1 MIKIVIMSTKFKP
14 LLLLLIVFL
23 LIPACSD
30 GETSS
35 PNLVEI
41 SSEDDDEEES
51 EDEEFENNEEE
62 AEDEEREF
70 EYIAPVLPVLPDPP
84 ISSSEWNQVNGPF
97 GGTITS
103 IFKSPDGYWVTT
115 TDNSGLSDSN
125 LYLVDNKEFTWEL
138 KKTISGNMG
147 GVVVD
152 ASNSN
157 QIAFYTEATSNSD
170 SGVFISKDGGE
181 TWDETE
187 VGGGQYS
194 AIAIGSQNTS
204 TLYVAGRYFPNGEDC
219 EDEEGEDDCTPEKNS
234 AIFISNDFGTSWIK
248 SSSIPKGVFQEIE
261 LEEGQELEE
270 EDIDK
275 VRVLYVS
282 PSDDDLIFV
291 GTSNLLVKSGD
302 RGSSWK
308 TLSNTFHRSDIKGL
322 AIHPNNPNIIYV
334 RIGLYTFS
342 DCSDVDNDD
351 PDYEESVSKYC
362 PGIYKSTDGGE
373 SWKLLDEVTGD
384 PSEGGVYINEY
395 NDSEIYSVFGRET
408 FVSKDAGMSSD
419 VFLDT
424 KEHPI
429 IPDVGVEII
438 TFGESEAEVFM
449 AGLQGVYRT
458 YDNGRTWIET
468 NTGFVGSEVV
478 DIVTALDGTMYAT
491 TYNLGIF
498 KSIDG
503 GKNWGFASFGIK
515 NWYGMQLA
523 THPENPDTIF
533 TTTNGGVYKSTNAGE
548 SWKLIGGS
556 DLCDDEDV
564 GGNCHYHGI
573 IVEKE
578 APFKVLV
585 GSGGDQYAKEGVG
598 LTGSENSGD
607 TWKASDNG
615 FVRDVHVSKLIID
628 PNNNNIFYA
637 TTQGATEYTD
647 KVGDGAGVFKST
659 DRGNNW
665 TQINNGLDSLETNVL
680 IVDPNDSETLYLGT
694 DDDGVYKSI
703 NGGDSWK
710 KLNVSSLSK
719 SFGVGDIVVDP
730 QNSDNI
736 YIGTVDYFRLS
747 ENRGVLGDF
756 GIYKS
761 TDGGTTWEEFN
772 SGLKHL
778 GVFSLE
784 ISEENRILYAGTR
797 AGGVYWIS
805 LDD

>member
-1 MIKIVIMSTKFKP
+1 MIKNSNKLI
-14 LLLLLIVFL
+14 LLILFFL
-23 LIPACSD
+23 IVSACSSND
-30 GETSS
+30 SS
-35 PNLVEI
+35 GPELIEI
-41 SSEDDDEEES
+41 SSDEEGEEENDNEEG
-51 EDEEFENNEEE
+51 EDENDNEEGEEENDNEE
-62 AEDEEREF
+62 ALNFIPPE
-70 EYIAPVLPVLPDPP
+70 LPDLPDPAL
-84 ISSSEWNQVNGPF
+84 SSSRWNQVNGPF

-103 IFKSPDGYWVTT
+103 IFKSSDGYWVTT

-194 AIAIGSQNTS
+194 AIAIGTQNTS
-204 TLYVAGRYFPNGEDC
+204 TLYVAGRIFPNGEDC

-234 AIFISNDFGTSWIK
+234 AIFISNNFGTSWIK
-248 SSSIPKGVFQEIE
+248 SSSIPKGIFEEIE
-261 LEEGQELEE
+261 LEEGRELEE

-275 VRVLYVS
+275 VTVLYVS
-282 PSDDDLIFV
+282 PSDDDHIFV
-291 GTSNLLVKSGD
+291 GTSNLLLKSTD
-302 RGSSWK
+302 RGETWRS
-308 TLSNTFHRSDIKGL
+308 LSDTFHRSDIKGL
-322 AIHPNNPNIIYV
+322 AIHPNNPDIIYA
-334 RIGLYTFS
+334 RIGIYTFS

-362 PGIYKSTDGGE
+362 PGVYKSTDGGE
-373 SWKLLDEVTGD
+373 NWKLLEEATGD

-395 NDSEIYSVFGRET
+395 NDSEIYSVFSRET
-408 FVSKDAGMSSD
+408 FVSKDAGLSSD
-419 VFLDT
+419 EFLNT

-438 TFGESEAEVFM
+438 TFGESESEVFM

-458 YDNGRTWIET
+458 YDNGQTWIET

-515 NWYGMQLA
+515 SWYGMQLA
-523 THPENPDTIF
+523 THPEDADTVF
-533 TTTNGGVYKSTNAGE
+533 TTTSGGVYKSTNAGE
-548 SWKLIGGS
+548 SWRVIGGS
-556 DLCDDEDV
+556 DLCDDEEA

-573 IVEKE
+573 IIEKE

-585 GSGGDQYAKEGVG
+585 GSGGDQYSKKDVG
-598 LTGSENSGD
+598 LTGSEDNGES
-607 TWKASDNG
+607 WRKSDDG

-628 PNNNNIFYA
+628 PNNNNVFYA

-647 KVGDGAGVFKST
+647 KVGDGAGVFKSN
-659 DRGNNW
+659 DRGNSW
-665 TQINNGLDSLETNVL
+665 TQINNGLDSLETNIL
-680 IVDPNDSETLYLGT
+680 TVDPNDSETLYLGT
-694 DDDGVYKSI
+694 DDDGVYKSTD
-703 NGGDSWK
+703 GGESWK
-710 KLNVSSLSK
+710 KLTVSSLSK
-719 SFGVGDIVVDP
+719 SFGVGDIIVDP
-730 QNSDNI
+730 QNSNNI

-747 ENRGVLGDF
+747 ESRGVLGDF
-756 GIYKS
+756 GVYKS
-761 TDGGTTWEEFN
+761 TDGGATWEEFN
-772 SGLKHL
+772 VGLNHL

-784 ISEENRILYAGTR
+784 LSEENRILYAGTR

-805 LDD
+805 LDN

>member
-1 MIKIVIMSTKFKP
+1 MIENSKK
-14 LLLLLIVFL
+14 LIVFILFL
-23 LIPACSD
+23 LILSGCSSD
-30 GETSS
+30 DSS
-35 PNLVEI
+35 GPTLVEI
-41 SSEDDDEEES
+41 SSDEEDMDYEEEDGDEEEDS
-51 EDEEFENNEEE
+51 DEEEN
-62 AEDEEREF
+62 DDIDITEF
-70 EYIAPVLPVLPDPP
+70 IPPELPDLPDPVL
-84 ISSSEWNQVNGPF
+84 SSTKWNQVNGPF

-103 IFKSPDGYWVTT
+103 IFKSSDGYWVTT

-125 LYLVDNKEFTWEL
+125 LYLVDSKTFVWEL

-147 GVVVD
+147 GVVVN

-170 SGVFISKDGGE
+170 SGVFVSKDGGK
-181 TWDETE
+181 TWDEAKID
-187 VGGGQYS
+187 GSQYS
-194 AIAIGSQNTS
+194 AITIGSQNTS
-204 TLYVAGRYFPNGEDC
+204 TLYVAGRHFPYGEDC
-219 EDEEGEDDCTPEKNS
+219 EDEEDEDDCTPEKNS

-248 SSSIPKGVFQEIE
+248 SSSIPKGVFKEIE

-275 VRVLYVS
+275 VTVLYVS
-282 PSDDDLIFV
+282 PSDDDQIFV
-291 GTSNLLVKSGD
+291 GTSNLLLKSND
-302 RGSSWK
+302 RGSSWES
-308 TLSNTFHRSDIKGL
+308 LSDTFHRSDIKGL
-322 AIHPNNPNIIYV
+322 AIHPNNPNIIYA

-351 PDYEESVSKYC
+351 ADYEESVSKYC

-373 SWKLLDEVTGD
+373 SWKLLEEVTGD

-408 FVSKDAGMSSD
+408 FVSKDGGISSD

-438 TFGESEAEVFM
+438 TFGESESEVFM

-458 YDNGRTWIET
+458 YDNGKTWIES

-478 DIVTALDGTMYAT
+478 DLVTSLDGTMYAT

-498 KSIDG
+498 KSTDG
-503 GKNWGFASFGIK
+503 GKNWVFASFGIK

-523 THPENPDTIF
+523 THPEDADTLF
-533 TTTNGGVYKSTNAGE
+533 TTTNGGVYKSTNAGK
-548 SWKLIGGS
+548 SWELIGGS
-556 DLCDDEDV
+556 DLCDDEDA

-573 IVEKE
+573 VVEKE

-598 LTGSENSGD
+598 LTGSEDNGESWRNSD
-607 TWKASDNG
+607 DG
-615 FVRDVHVSKLIID
+615 FVRDVHVSKLVID

-637 TTQGATEYTD
+637 TTQGETEYTD

-665 TQINNGLDSLETNVL
+665 TQINNGLNSLETNVL
-680 IVDPNDSETLYLGT
+680 AVDPNDSDVLYLGT
-694 DDDGVYKSI
+694 DDDGIYKSI
-703 NGGDSWK
+703 NGGENWK
-710 KLNVSSLSK
+710 KLIPTA
-719 SFGVGDIVVDP
+719 SFGVGDIIVDP
-730 QNSDNI
+730 QNSNNV
-736 YIGTVDYFRLS
+736 YMGTVDYFRLS
-747 ENRGVLGDF
+747 ESRGVLGDF
-756 GIYKS
+756 GVYKS

-772 SGLKHL
+772 SGLNHL

-784 ISEENRILYAGTR
+784 LSEENRILYAGTR
-797 AGGVYWIS
+797 AGGVYWIN
-805 LDD
+805 LDG

>member
-1 MIKIVIMSTKFKP
+1 MIENSKK
-14 LLLLLIVFL
+14 LIVFILFL
-23 LIPACSD
+23 LILSGCSSD
-30 GETSS
+30 DSS
-35 PNLVEI
+35 GPTVVEI
-41 SSEDDDEEES
+41 SSDEEDVDYEEEDSDEEEN
-51 EDEEFENNEEE
+51 DDMDITEFIPPELPDL
-62 AEDEEREF
+62 AD
-70 EYIAPVLPVLPDPP
+70 PVL
-84 ISSSEWNQVNGPF
+84 SSSKWSQVNGPF

-103 IFKSPDGYWVTT
+103 IFKSSDGYWVTT

-125 LYLVDNKEFTWEL
+125 LYLVNSKTFIWEL

-147 GVVVD
+147 GVVVN

-170 SGVFISKDGGE
+170 SGVFVSKDGGK
-181 TWDETE
+181 TWDEAKID
-187 VGGGQYS
+187 GSQYS
-194 AIAIGSQNTS
+194 AITIGSQNTS
-204 TLYVAGRYFPNGEDC
+204 TLYVAGRHFPNGEDC
-219 EDEEGEDDCTPEKNS
+219 EDEEDEDDCTPEKNS

-248 SSSIPKGVFQEIE
+248 SSSIPKGVFKEIE

-275 VRVLYVS
+275 VTVLYVS
-282 PSDDDLIFV
+282 PSDDDQIFV
-291 GTSNLLVKSGD
+291 GTSNLLLKSND
-302 RGSSWK
+302 RGSSWES
-308 TLSNTFHRSDIKGL
+308 LSDTFHRSDIKGL
-322 AIHPNNPNIIYV
+322 AIHPNNPNIIYA

-351 PDYEESVSKYC
+351 ADYEESVSKYC

-373 SWKLLDEVTGD
+373 SWKLLEEVTGD

-408 FVSKDAGMSSD
+408 FVSKDGGISSD

-438 TFGESEAEVFM
+438 TFGESESEVFM

-458 YDNGRTWIET
+458 YDNGKTWIES

-478 DIVTALDGTMYAT
+478 DLVTSLDGTMYAT

-498 KSIDG
+498 KSTDG
-503 GKNWGFASFGIK
+503 GKNWVFASFGIK

-523 THPENPDTIF
+523 THPEDADTLF
-533 TTTNGGVYKSTNAGE
+533 TTTNGGVYKSTNAGK
-548 SWKLIGGS
+548 SWELIGGS
-556 DLCDDEDV
+556 DLCDDEDA

-573 IVEKE
+573 VVEKE

-598 LTGSENSGD
+598 LTGSEDNGESWRNSD
-607 TWKASDNG
+607 DG
-615 FVRDVHVSKLIID
+615 FVRDVHVSKLVID
-628 PNNNNIFYA
+628 PNNNNVFYA
-637 TTQGATEYTD
+637 TTQGETEYTD

-665 TQINNGLDSLETNVL
+665 TQINNGLNSLETNVL
-680 IVDPNDSETLYLGT
+680 AVDPNDSDVLYLGT
-694 DDDGVYKSI
+694 DDDGIYKSI
-703 NGGDSWK
+703 NGGENWK
-710 KLNVSSLSK
+710 KLIPTA
-719 SFGVGDIVVDP
+719 SFGVGDIIVDP
-730 QNSDNI
+730 QNSNNV
-736 YIGTVDYFRLS
+736 YMGTVDYFRLS
-747 ENRGVLGDF
+747 ESRGVLGDF
-756 GIYKS
+756 GVYKS

-772 SGLKHL
+772 SGLNHL

-784 ISEENRILYAGTR
+784 LSEENRILYAGTR
-797 AGGVYWIS
+797 AGGVYWIN
-805 LDD
+805 LDG

>member
-1 MIKIVIMSTKFKP
+1 MIENSKK
-14 LLLLLIVFL
+14 LIIFILFL
-23 LIPACSD
+23 LILSACSSD
-30 GETSS
+30 DSS
-35 PNLVEI
+35 GPTLVEI
-41 SSEDDDEEES
+41 SSDEEDGDYEEEDGDEEE
-51 EDEEFENNEEE
+51 EGDEEEN
-62 AEDEEREF
+62 DDMDVTEF
-70 EYIAPVLPVLPDPP
+70 IPPELPDLPDPVL
-84 ISSSEWNQVNGPF
+84 SSSKWNQVNGPF

-103 IFKSPDGYWVTT
+103 IFKSSDGYWVTT

-125 LYLVDNKEFTWEL
+125 LYLVDSKTFTWEL

-147 GVVVD
+147 GVVVNE
-152 ASNSN
+152 SNSN

-170 SGVFISKDGGE
+170 SGVFVSKDSGK
-181 TWDETE
+181 TWDEAKID
-187 VGGGQYS
+187 GSQYS
-194 AIAIGSQNTS
+194 AIAIGSQDTS

-234 AIFISNDFGTSWIK
+234 AIFISNDFGASWTK
-248 SSSIPKGVFQEIE
+248 SSSIPKGVFKEIE

-282 PSDDDLIFV
+282 PSDDDHIFV
-291 GTSNLLVKSGD
+291 GTSNLLLKSND
-302 RGSSWK
+302 RGSSWES
-308 TLSNTFHRSDIKGL
+308 LSDTFHRSDIKGL

-373 SWKLLDEVTGD
+373 SWKLLEEVTGD

-408 FVSKDAGMSSD
+408 FISKDAGISSD

-438 TFGESEAEVFM
+438 TFGESESEVFM

-458 YDNGRTWIET
+458 YDNGKTWIET

-478 DIVTALDGTMYAT
+478 DLITALDGTMYAT

-523 THPENPDTIF
+523 THPEDPDTIF

-548 SWKLIGGS
+548 SWRIIGGS
-556 DLCDDEDV
+556 DLCDDEET

-573 IVEKE
+573 IIEKE

-598 LTGSENSGD
+598 LTGSENNGES
-607 TWKASDNG
+607 WRNSDDG

-628 PNNNNIFYA
+628 PNNNNVFYA

-665 TQINNGLDSLETNVL
+665 TQINNGLDSLETNIL
-680 IVDPNDSETLYLGT
+680 TVDPNDSETLYLGT
-694 DDDGVYKSI
+694 DDDGVYKSTDS
-703 NGGDSWK
+703 GESWK
-710 KLNVSSLSK
+710 KLTVSSIPK
-719 SFGVGDIVVDP
+719 SFGVGDIIVDP
-730 QNSDNI
+730 QNSNNI

-747 ENRGVLGDF
+747 ESRGVLGDF
-756 GIYKS
+756 GVYKS
-761 TDGGTTWEEFN
+761 TDGGATWEEFN
-772 SGLKHL
+772 VGLNHL

-784 ISEENRILYAGTR
+784 LSEENRVLYAGTR

-805 LDD
+805 LDN

>member
-1 MIKIVIMSTKFKP
+1 MIENSKK
-14 LLLLLIVFL
+14 LIVFILFL
-23 LIPACSD
+23 LILSGCSSD
-30 GETSS
+30 DSS
-35 PNLVEI
+35 GPTLVEI
-41 SSEDDDEEES
+41 SSDEEDVDYEEEDGDEEEDS
-51 EDEEFENNEEE
+51 DEEEN
-62 AEDEEREF
+62 DDMDITEF
-70 EYIAPVLPVLPDPP
+70 IPPELPDLPDPVF
-84 ISSSEWNQVNGPF
+84 SSSKWNQVNGPF

-103 IFKSPDGYWVTT
+103 IFKSSDGYWVTT

-125 LYLVDNKEFTWEL
+125 LYLVDSKTFVWEL

-147 GVVVD
+147 GVVVN

-170 SGVFISKDGGE
+170 SGVFVSKDGGK
-181 TWDETE
+181 TWDEAKID
-187 VGGGQYS
+187 GSQYS
-194 AIAIGSQNTS
+194 AITIGSQNTS
-204 TLYVAGRYFPNGEDC
+204 TLYVAGRHFPNGEDC
-219 EDEEGEDDCTPEKNS
+219 EDEEDEDDCTPEKNS

-248 SSSIPKGVFQEIE
+248 SSSIPKGVFKEIE

-282 PSDDDLIFV
+282 PSDDDHIFV
-291 GTSNLLVKSGD
+291 GTSNLLLKSND
-302 RGSSWK
+302 RGSSWES
-308 TLSNTFHRSDIKGL
+308 LSDTFHRSDIKGL
-322 AIHPNNPNIIYV
+322 AIHPNNPNIIYA

-351 PDYEESVSKYC
+351 ADYEESVSKYC

-373 SWKLLDEVTGD
+373 SWKLLEEVTGD

-408 FVSKDAGMSSD
+408 FVSKDGGISSD

-438 TFGESEAEVFM
+438 TFGESESEVFM

-458 YDNGRTWIET
+458 YDNGKTWIES

-478 DIVTALDGTMYAT
+478 DLVTSLDGTMYAT

-498 KSIDG
+498 KSTDG
-503 GKNWGFASFGIK
+503 GKNWVFASFGIK

-523 THPENPDTIF
+523 THPEDADTLF
-533 TTTNGGVYKSTNAGE
+533 TTTNGGVYKSTNAGK
-548 SWKLIGGS
+548 SWELIGGS
-556 DLCDDEDV
+556 DLCDDEDA

-573 IVEKE
+573 VVEKE

-598 LTGSENSGD
+598 LTGSEDNGESWRNSD
-607 TWKASDNG
+607 DG
-615 FVRDVHVSKLIID
+615 FVRDVHVSKLVID
-628 PNNNNIFYA
+628 PNNNNVFYA
-637 TTQGATEYTD
+637 TTQGETEYTD

-665 TQINNGLDSLETNVL
+665 TQINNGLNSLETNVL
-680 IVDPNDSETLYLGT
+680 AVDPNDSDVLYLGT
-694 DDDGVYKSI
+694 DDDGIYKSI
-703 NGGDSWK
+703 NGGENWK
-710 KLNVSSLSK
+710 KLIPTA
-719 SFGVGDIVVDP
+719 SFGVGDIIVDP
-730 QNSDNI
+730 QNSNNV
-736 YIGTVDYFRLS
+736 YMGTVDYFRLS
-747 ENRGVLGDF
+747 ESRGVLGDF
-756 GIYKS
+756 GVYKS

-772 SGLKHL
+772 SGLNHL

-784 ISEENRILYAGTR
+784 LSEENRILYAGTR
-797 AGGVYWIS
+797 AGGVYWIN
-805 LDD
+805 LDG

>member
-1 MIKIVIMSTKFKP
+1 MIKNRNK
-14 LLLLLIVFL
+14 LIVLFL
-23 LIPACSD
+23 LFLIISACSSND
-30 GETSS
+30 SS
-35 PNLVEI
+35 GPALVEI
-41 SSEDDDEEES
+41 SSDEEDLDSEKGQEENDDEEDDDEDENT
-51 EDEEFENNEEE
+51 DEETTNF
-62 AEDEEREF
+62 
-70 EYIAPVLPVLPDPP
+70 IPPKLPDLPDPAL
-84 ISSSEWNQVNGPF
+84 SSSRWNQVNGPF

-103 IFKSPDGYWVTT
+103 IFKSLDGYWVTT
-115 TDNSGLSDSN
+115 TDNSGLTDSN
-125 LYLVDNKEFTWEL
+125 LYLVDGKKFTWEL

-152 ASNSN
+152 ELNPN
-157 QIAFYTEATSNSD
+157 YIAFYTEATSNSD

-248 SSSIPKGVFQEIE
+248 SSSIPKGVFEEIE

-282 PSDDDLIFV
+282 PSDDDQIFV
-291 GTSNLLVKSGD
+291 GTSNLLVKSSD
-302 RGSSWK
+302 RGSSWES
-308 TLSNTFHRSDIKGL
+308 LSDTFHRSDIKGL

-373 SWKLLDEVTGD
+373 SWKLLEEVTGD

-408 FVSKDAGMSSD
+408 FVSKDGGISSD

-424 KEHPI
+424 KEHPV

-438 TFGESEAEVFM
+438 TFGESESEVFM
-449 AGLQGVYRT
+449 AGLQGIYRT
-458 YDNGRTWIET
+458 YDNGKTWIET

-478 DIVTALDGTMYAT
+478 DLVTSLDGTMYAT

-498 KSIDG
+498 KSTDG
-503 GKNWGFASFGIK
+503 GKNWVFASFGIK

-523 THPENPDTIF
+523 THPEDADTLF
-533 TTTNGGVYKSTNAGE
+533 TTTNGGVYKSTNAGK
-548 SWKLIGGS
+548 SWELIGGS
-556 DLCDDEDV
+556 DLCDDEDA

-573 IVEKE
+573 VVEKE

-598 LTGSENSGD
+598 LTGSEDNGESWRNSD
-607 TWKASDNG
+607 DG
-615 FVRDVHVSKLIID
+615 FVRDVHVSKLVID
-628 PNNNNIFYA
+628 PNNNNVFYA
-637 TTQGATEYTD
+637 TTQGETEYTD

-665 TQINNGLDSLETNVL
+665 TQINNGLNSLETNVL
-680 IVDPNDSETLYLGT
+680 AVDPNDSDVLYLGT
-694 DDDGVYKSI
+694 DDDGIYKSI
-703 NGGDSWK
+703 NGGENWK
-710 KLNVSSLSK
+710 KLIPTA
-719 SFGVGDIVVDP
+719 SFGVGDIIVDP
-730 QNSDNI
+730 QDSNNV
-736 YIGTVDYFRLS
+736 YMGTVDYFRLS
-747 ENRGVLGDF
+747 ESRGVLGDF
-756 GIYKS
+756 GVYKS

-772 SGLKHL
+772 SGLNHL

-784 ISEENRILYAGTR
+784 LSEENRILYAGTR
-797 AGGVYWIS
+797 AGGVYWIN
-805 LDD
+805 LDG

>member
-1 MIKIVIMSTKFKP
+1 MIENSKKLIVFILF
-14 LLLLLIVFL
+14 LLIVS
-23 LIPACSD
+23 ACSSD
-30 GETSS
+30 DSS
-35 PNLVEI
+35 GPTLVEI
-41 SSEDDDEEES
+41 SSDEEGEDYEEDGDEEEDS
-51 EDEEFENNEEE
+51 DEEEN
-62 AEDEEREF
+62 DDMDVREF
-70 EYIAPVLPVLPDPP
+70 IPPELPDLPDPVL
-84 ISSSEWNQVNGPF
+84 SSTKWNQVNGPF

-103 IFKSPDGYWVTT
+103 IFKSSDGYWVTT

-125 LYLVDNKEFTWEL
+125 LYLVDGKTFTWEL

-147 GVVVD
+147 GVVVN

-170 SGVFISKDGGE
+170 SGVFVSKDGGK
-181 TWDETE
+181 TWEEAKID
-187 VGGGQYS
+187 GSQYS
-194 AIAIGSQNTS
+194 AIALGSQNTS
-204 TLYVAGRYFPNGEDC
+204 TLYVAGRHFPNGEDC

-248 SSSIPKGVFQEIE
+248 SSSIPKGIFKEIE

-282 PSDDDLIFV
+282 PSDDDHIFV
-291 GTSNLLVKSGD
+291 GTSNLLLKSND
-302 RGSSWK
+302 RGSSWES
-308 TLSNTFHRSDIKGL
+308 LSDTFHRSDIKGL
-322 AIHPNNPNIIYV
+322 AIHPNNPNIIYA

-342 DCSDVDNDD
+342 DCSNVDNDD

-373 SWKLLDEVTGD
+373 SWKLLEEVTGD

-408 FVSKDAGMSSD
+408 FVSKDAGISSD

-438 TFGESEAEVFM
+438 TFGENESEVFI

-458 YDNGRTWIET
+458 YDNGKTWIET

-478 DIVTALDGTMYAT
+478 DLVTALDGTMYAT

-498 KSIDG
+498 KSTDG
-503 GKNWGFASFGIK
+503 GKNWVFASFGIK

-523 THPENPDTIF
+523 THPEDADTVF

-556 DLCDDEDV
+556 DLCDDEDA

-573 IVEKE
+573 VVEKE

-585 GSGGDQYAKEGVG
+585 GSGGDQYSKEGVG
-598 LTGSENSGD
+598 LTGSEDNGESWRNSD
-607 TWKASDNG
+607 DG
-615 FVRDVHVSKLIID
+615 FVRDVHVSKLVID
-628 PNNNNIFYA
+628 PKNNNVFYA
-637 TTQGATEYTD
+637 TTQGETEYTD

-665 TQINNGLDSLETNVL
+665 TQINNGLNSLETNVL
-680 IVDPNDSETLYLGT
+680 AVDPNNSDVLYLGT
-694 DDDGVYKSI
+694 DDDGIYKSI
-703 NGGDSWK
+703 NGGENWE
-710 KLNVSSLSK
+710 KLIPSA

-730 QNSDNI
+730 QNSNNV
-736 YIGTVDYFRLS
+736 YMGTVDYFRLS
-747 ENRGVLGDF
+747 ESRGVLGDF

-772 SGLKHL
+772 SGLNHL

-784 ISEENRILYAGTR
+784 LSEENRILYAGTR
-797 AGGVYWIS
+797 AGGVYWIN
-805 LDD
+805 LDG

>member
-1 MIKIVIMSTKFKP
+1 MIENSKK
-14 LLLLLIVFL
+14 LIVFILFL
-23 LIPACSD
+23 LTISACSGD
-30 GETSS
+30 DSS
-35 PNLVEI
+35 GPSLVEI
-41 SSEDDDEEES
+41 SSDTEDVDYEEEDGDDQEDSDEEENN
-51 EDEEFENNEEE
+51 DIDITEFIPPE
-62 AEDEEREF
+62 
-70 EYIAPVLPVLPDPP
+70 LPDLPDPVL
-84 ISSSEWNQVNGPF
+84 SSSKWNQVNGPF

-103 IFKSPDGYWVTT
+103 IFKSSDGYWVTT

-125 LYLVDNKEFTWEL
+125 LYLVDSKTFIWEL

-147 GVVVD
+147 GVVVN

-170 SGVFISKDGGE
+170 SGVFVSKDGGK
-181 TWDETE
+181 TWDEAKID
-187 VGGGQYS
+187 GSQYS

-204 TLYVAGRYFPNGEDC
+204 TLYVAGRHFPYGEDC
-219 EDEEGEDDCTPEKNS
+219 EDEEDEDDCTPEKNS

-248 SSSIPKGVFQEIE
+248 SSSIPKGVFKEIE

-275 VRVLYVS
+275 VTVLYVS
-282 PSDDDLIFV
+282 PSDDDQIFV
-291 GTSNLLVKSGD
+291 GTSNLLLKSND
-302 RGSSWK
+302 RGSSWES
-308 TLSNTFHRSDIKGL
+308 LSDTFHRSDIKGL
-322 AIHPNNPNIIYV
+322 AIHPNNPNIIYA

-351 PDYEESVSKYC
+351 ADYEESVSKYC

-373 SWKLLDEVTGD
+373 SWKLLEEVTGD

-408 FVSKDAGMSSD
+408 FVSKDGGISSD

-438 TFGESEAEVFM
+438 TFGESESEVFM

-458 YDNGRTWIET
+458 YDNGKTWIES

-478 DIVTALDGTMYAT
+478 DLVTSLDGTMYAT

-498 KSIDG
+498 KSTDG
-503 GKNWGFASFGIK
+503 GKNWVFASFGIK

-523 THPENPDTIF
+523 THPEDADTLF
-533 TTTNGGVYKSTNAGE
+533 TTTNGGVYKSTNAGK
-548 SWKLIGGS
+548 SWELIGGS
-556 DLCDDEDV
+556 DLCDDEDA

-573 IVEKE
+573 VVEKE

-598 LTGSENSGD
+598 LTGSEDNGESWRNSD
-607 TWKASDNG
+607 DG

-628 PNNNNIFYA
+628 PNNNNVFYA
-637 TTQGATEYTD
+637 TTQGETEYTD

-665 TQINNGLDSLETNVL
+665 TQINNGLNSLETNVL
-680 IVDPNDSETLYLGT
+680 AVDPNDSDVLYLGT
-694 DDDGVYKSI
+694 DDDGIYKSI
-703 NGGDSWK
+703 NGGENWK
-710 KLNVSSLSK
+710 KLIPTA
-719 SFGVGDIVVDP
+719 SFGVGDIIVDP
-730 QNSDNI
+730 QNSNNV
-736 YIGTVDYFRLS
+736 YMGTVDYFRLS
-747 ENRGVLGDF
+747 ESRGVLGDF
-756 GIYKS
+756 GVYKS

-772 SGLKHL
+772 SGLNHL

-784 ISEENRILYAGTR
+784 LSEENRILYAGTR
-797 AGGVYWIS
+797 AGGVYWIN
-805 LDD
+805 LDG

>member
-1 MIKIVIMSTKFKP
+1 MIENSKK
-14 LLLLLIVFL
+14 LIVFILFL
-23 LIPACSD
+23 LTISACSGD
-30 GETSS
+30 DSS
-35 PNLVEI
+35 GPSLVEI
-41 SSEDDDEEES
+41 SSDTEDVDYEEEDGDDQEDSDEEENN
-51 EDEEFENNEEE
+51 DIDITEFIPPE
-62 AEDEEREF
+62 
-70 EYIAPVLPVLPDPP
+70 LPDLPDPVL
-84 ISSSEWNQVNGPF
+84 SSSKWNQVNGPF

-103 IFKSPDGYWVTT
+103 IFKSSDGYWVTT

-125 LYLVDNKEFTWEL
+125 LYLVNSKTFIWEL

-147 GVVVD
+147 GVVVN

-170 SGVFISKDGGE
+170 SGVFVSKDGGK
-181 TWDETE
+181 TWDEAKID
-187 VGGGQYS
+187 GSQYS
-194 AIAIGSQNTS
+194 AITIGSQNTS
-204 TLYVAGRYFPNGEDC
+204 TLYVAGRHFPYGEDC
-219 EDEEGEDDCTPEKNS
+219 EDEEDEDDCTPEKNS

-248 SSSIPKGVFQEIE
+248 SSSIPKGVFKEIE

-275 VRVLYVS
+275 VTVLYVS
-282 PSDDDLIFV
+282 PSDDDQIFV
-291 GTSNLLVKSGD
+291 GTSNLLLKSND
-302 RGSSWK
+302 RGSSWES
-308 TLSNTFHRSDIKGL
+308 LSDTFHRSDIKGL
-322 AIHPNNPNIIYV
+322 AIHPNNPNIIYA

-351 PDYEESVSKYC
+351 ADYEESVSKYC

-373 SWKLLDEVTGD
+373 SWKLLEEVTGD

-408 FVSKDAGMSSD
+408 FVSKDGGISSD

-438 TFGESEAEVFM
+438 TFGESESEVFM

-458 YDNGRTWIET
+458 YDNGKTWIES

-478 DIVTALDGTMYAT
+478 DLVTSLDGTMYAT

-498 KSIDG
+498 KSTDG
-503 GKNWGFASFGIK
+503 GKNWVFASFGIK

-523 THPENPDTIF
+523 THPEDADTLF
-533 TTTNGGVYKSTNAGE
+533 TTTNGGVYKSTNAGK
-548 SWKLIGGS
+548 SWELIGGS
-556 DLCDDEDV
+556 DLCDDEDA

-573 IVEKE
+573 VVEKE

-598 LTGSENSGD
+598 LTGSEDNGESWRNSD
-607 TWKASDNG
+607 DG
-615 FVRDVHVSKLIID
+615 FVRDVHVSKLVID

-637 TTQGATEYTD
+637 TTQGETEYTD

-665 TQINNGLDSLETNVL
+665 TQINNGLNSLETNVL
-680 IVDPNDSETLYLGT
+680 AVDPNDSDVLYLGT
-694 DDDGVYKSI
+694 DDDGIYKSI
-703 NGGDSWK
+703 NGGENWK
-710 KLNVSSLSK
+710 KLIPTA
-719 SFGVGDIVVDP
+719 SFGVGDIIVDP
-730 QNSDNI
+730 QNSNNV
-736 YIGTVDYFRLS
+736 YMGTVDYFRLS
-747 ENRGVLGDF
+747 ESRGVLGDF
-756 GIYKS
+756 GVYKS

-772 SGLKHL
+772 SGLNHL

-784 ISEENRILYAGTR
+784 LSEENRILYAGTR
-797 AGGVYWIS
+797 AGGVYWIN
-805 LDD
+805 LDG

>member
-1 MIKIVIMSTKFKP
+1 MIENSKK
-14 LLLLLIVFL
+14 LIVFILFL
-23 LIPACSD
+23 LILSGCSSD
-30 GETSS
+30 DSS
-35 PNLVEI
+35 GPTLVEI
-41 SSEDDDEEES
+41 SSDEEDMDYEEEDGDEEEDS
-51 EDEEFENNEEE
+51 DEEEN
-62 AEDEEREF
+62 DDMDITEF
-70 EYIAPVLPVLPDPP
+70 IPPELPDLPDPVL
-84 ISSSEWNQVNGPF
+84 SSSKWNQVNGPF

-103 IFKSPDGYWVTT
+103 IFKSSDGYWVTT

-125 LYLVDNKEFTWEL
+125 LYLVDSKTFVWEL

-147 GVVVD
+147 GVVVN

-170 SGVFISKDGGE
+170 SGVFVSKDGGK
-181 TWDETE
+181 TWDEAKID
-187 VGGGQYS
+187 GSQYS
-194 AIAIGSQNTS
+194 AITIGSQNTS
-204 TLYVAGRYFPNGEDC
+204 TLYVAGRHFPNGEDC
-219 EDEEGEDDCTPEKNS
+219 EDEEDEDDCTPEKNS

-248 SSSIPKGVFQEIE
+248 SSSIPKGVFKEIE

-275 VRVLYVS
+275 VTVLYVS
-282 PSDDDLIFV
+282 PSDDDQIFV
-291 GTSNLLVKSGD
+291 GTSNLLLKSND
-302 RGSSWK
+302 RGSSWES
-308 TLSNTFHRSDIKGL
+308 LSDTFHRSDIKGL
-322 AIHPNNPNIIYV
+322 AIHPNNPNIIYA

-351 PDYEESVSKYC
+351 ADYEESVSKYC

-373 SWKLLDEVTGD
+373 SWKLLEEVTGD

-408 FVSKDAGMSSD
+408 FVSKDGGISSD

-438 TFGESEAEVFM
+438 TFGESESEVFM

-458 YDNGRTWIET
+458 YDNGKTWIET

-478 DIVTALDGTMYAT
+478 DLVTALDGTMYAT

-498 KSIDG
+498 KSTDG
-503 GKNWGFASFGIK
+503 GKNWVFASFGIK

-523 THPENPDTIF
+523 THPEDADTLF
-533 TTTNGGVYKSTNAGE
+533 TTTNGGVYKSTNAGK
-548 SWKLIGGS
+548 SWELIGGS
-556 DLCDDEDV
+556 DLCDDEDA

-573 IVEKE
+573 VVEKE

-598 LTGSENSGD
+598 LTGSEDNGESWRNSD
-607 TWKASDNG
+607 DG
-615 FVRDVHVSKLIID
+615 FVRDVHVSKLVID
-628 PNNNNIFYA
+628 PNNNNVFYA
-637 TTQGATEYTD
+637 TTQGETEYTD

-665 TQINNGLDSLETNVL
+665 TQINNGLNSLETNVL
-680 IVDPNDSETLYLGT
+680 AVDPNDSDVLYLGT
-694 DDDGVYKSI
+694 DDDGIYKSI
-703 NGGDSWK
+703 NGGENWK
-710 KLNVSSLSK
+710 KLIPTA
-719 SFGVGDIVVDP
+719 SFGVGDIIVDP
-730 QNSDNI
+730 QNSNNV
-736 YIGTVDYFRLS
+736 YMGTVDYFRLS
-747 ENRGVLGDF
+747 ESRGVLGDF
-756 GIYKS
+756 GVYKS

-772 SGLKHL
+772 SGLNHL

-784 ISEENRILYAGTR
+784 LSEENRILYAGTR
-797 AGGVYWIS
+797 AGGVYWIN
-805 LDD
+805 LDG

>member
-1 MIKIVIMSTKFKP
+1 MIENSKK
-14 LLLLLIVFL
+14 LIVFILFL
-23 LIPACSD
+23 LILSGCSSD
-30 GETSS
+30 DSS
-35 PNLVEI
+35 GPTLVEI
-41 SSEDDDEEES
+41 SSDEEDMDYEEEDGDEEEDS
-51 EDEEFENNEEE
+51 DEEEN
-62 AEDEEREF
+62 DDMDITEF
-70 EYIAPVLPVLPDPP
+70 IPPELPDLPDPVL
-84 ISSSEWNQVNGPF
+84 SSSKWNQVNGPF

-103 IFKSPDGYWVTT
+103 IFKSSDGYWVTT

-125 LYLVDNKEFTWEL
+125 LYLVDSKTFVWEL

-147 GVVVD
+147 GVVVN

-170 SGVFISKDGGE
+170 SGVFVSKDGGK
-181 TWDETE
+181 TWDEAKID
-187 VGGGQYS
+187 GSQYS
-194 AIAIGSQNTS
+194 AITIGSQNTS
-204 TLYVAGRYFPNGEDC
+204 TLYVAGRHFPNGEDC
-219 EDEEGEDDCTPEKNS
+219 EDEEDEDDCTPEKNS

-248 SSSIPKGVFQEIE
+248 SSSIPKGVFKEIE

-275 VRVLYVS
+275 VTVLYVS
-282 PSDDDLIFV
+282 PSDDDQIFV
-291 GTSNLLVKSGD
+291 GTSNLLLKSND
-302 RGSSWK
+302 RGSSWES
-308 TLSNTFHRSDIKGL
+308 LSDTFHRSDIKGL
-322 AIHPNNPNIIYV
+322 AIHPNNPNIIYA

-351 PDYEESVSKYC
+351 ADYEESVSKYC

-373 SWKLLDEVTGD
+373 SWKLLEEVTGD

-408 FVSKDAGMSSD
+408 FVSKDGGISSD

-438 TFGESEAEVFM
+438 TFGESESEVFM

-458 YDNGRTWIET
+458 YDNGKTWIES

-478 DIVTALDGTMYAT
+478 DLVTSLDGTMYAT

-498 KSIDG
+498 KSTDG
-503 GKNWGFASFGIK
+503 GKNWVFASFGIK

-523 THPENPDTIF
+523 THPEDADTLF
-533 TTTNGGVYKSTNAGE
+533 TTTNGGVYKSTNAGK
-548 SWKLIGGS
+548 SWELIGGS
-556 DLCDDEDV
+556 DLCDDEDA

-573 IVEKE
+573 VVEKE

-598 LTGSENSGD
+598 LTGSEDNGESWRNSD
-607 TWKASDNG
+607 DG

-628 PNNNNIFYA
+628 PNNSNVFYA
-637 TTQGATEYTD
+637 TTQGETEYTD

-665 TQINNGLDSLETNVL
+665 TQINNGLNSLETNVL
-680 IVDPNDSETLYLGT
+680 TVDPNDSDVLYLGT
-694 DDDGVYKSI
+694 DDDGIYKSI
-703 NGGDSWK
+703 NGGENWK
-710 KLNVSSLSK
+710 KLIPTA
-719 SFGVGDIVVDP
+719 SFGVGDIIVDP
-730 QNSDNI
+730 QNSNNV
-736 YIGTVDYFRLS
+736 YMGTVDYFRLS
-747 ENRGVLGDF
+747 ESRGVLGDF
-756 GIYKS
+756 GVYKS

-772 SGLKHL
+772 SGLNHL

-784 ISEENRILYAGTR
+784 LSEENRILYAGTR
-797 AGGVYWIS
+797 AGGVYWIN
-805 LDD
+805 LDG

>member
-1 MIKIVIMSTKFKP
+1 MIENSKK
-14 LLLLLIVFL
+14 LIVFILFL
-23 LIPACSD
+23 LILSGCSSND
-30 GETSS
+30 SS
-35 PNLVEI
+35 GPTLVEI
-41 SSEDDDEEES
+41 SSDEEDVDYEEEDGDEEEDS
-51 EDEEFENNEEE
+51 DEEEN
-62 AEDEEREF
+62 DDMDITEF
-70 EYIAPVLPVLPDPP
+70 IPPELPDLPDPVL
-84 ISSSEWNQVNGPF
+84 SSSKWNQVNGPF

-103 IFKSPDGYWVTT
+103 IFKSSDGYWVTT

-125 LYLVDNKEFTWEL
+125 LYLVDSKTFVWEL

-147 GVVVD
+147 GVVVN

-170 SGVFISKDGGE
+170 SGVFVSKDGGK
-181 TWDETE
+181 TWDEAKID
-187 VGGGQYS
+187 GSQYS
-194 AIAIGSQNTS
+194 AITIGSQNTS
-204 TLYVAGRYFPNGEDC
+204 TLYVAGRHFPNGEDC
-219 EDEEGEDDCTPEKNS
+219 EDEEDEDDCTPEKNS

-248 SSSIPKGVFQEIE
+248 SSSIPKGVFKEIE

-275 VRVLYVS
+275 VTVLYVS
-282 PSDDDLIFV
+282 PSDDDQIFV
-291 GTSNLLVKSGD
+291 GTSNLLLKSND
-302 RGSSWK
+302 RGSSWES
-308 TLSNTFHRSDIKGL
+308 LSDTFHRSDIKGL
-322 AIHPNNPNIIYV
+322 AIHPNNPNIIYA

-373 SWKLLDEVTGD
+373 SWKLLEEVTGD

-408 FVSKDAGMSSD
+408 FVSKDGGISSD

-438 TFGESEAEVFM
+438 TFGESESEVFM

-458 YDNGRTWIET
+458 YDNGKTWIES

-478 DIVTALDGTMYAT
+478 DLVTSLDGTMYAT

-498 KSIDG
+498 KSTDG
-503 GKNWGFASFGIK
+503 GKNWVFASFGIK

-523 THPENPDTIF
+523 THPEDADTLF
-533 TTTNGGVYKSTNAGE
+533 TTTNGGVYKSTNAGK
-548 SWKLIGGS
+548 SWELIGGS
-556 DLCDDEDV
+556 DLCDDEDA

-573 IVEKE
+573 VVEKE

-598 LTGSENSGD
+598 LTGSEDNGESWRNSD
-607 TWKASDNG
+607 DG
-615 FVRDVHVSKLIID
+615 FVRDVHVSKLVID
-628 PNNNNIFYA
+628 PNNNNVFYA
-637 TTQGATEYTD
+637 TTQGETEYTD

-665 TQINNGLDSLETNVL
+665 TQINNGLNSLETNVL
-680 IVDPNDSETLYLGT
+680 AVDPNDSDVLYLGT
-694 DDDGVYKSI
+694 DDDGIYKSI
-703 NGGDSWK
+703 NGGENWE
-710 KLNVSSLSK
+710 KLIPSA

-730 QNSDNI
+730 QNSDNV
-736 YIGTVDYFRLS
+736 YMGTVDYFRLS
-747 ENRGVLGDF
+747 ESRGVLGDF
-756 GIYKS
+756 GVYKS

-772 SGLKHL
+772 SGLNHL

-784 ISEENRILYAGTR
+784 LSEENRILYAGTR
-797 AGGVYWIS
+797 AGGVYWIN
-805 LDD
+805 LDG

>member
-1 MIKIVIMSTKFKP
+1 MIENSKK
-14 LLLLLIVFL
+14 LIVFILFL
-23 LIPACSD
+23 LILSGCSND
-30 GETSS
+30 DSS
-35 PNLVEI
+35 GPTLVEI
-41 SSEDDDEEES
+41 SSDEEGVDYEEEDSDEEEDN
-51 EDEEFENNEEE
+51 DEEEN
-62 AEDEEREF
+62 DDIDITEF
-70 EYIAPVLPVLPDPP
+70 IPPELPDLPDPVL
-84 ISSSEWNQVNGPF
+84 SSTKWNQVNGPF

-103 IFKSPDGYWVTT
+103 IFKSSDGYWVTT

-125 LYLVDNKEFTWEL
+125 LYLVDSKTFVWEL

-147 GVVVD
+147 GVVVN

-170 SGVFISKDGGE
+170 SGVFVSEDGGK
-181 TWDETE
+181 TWDEAKID
-187 VGGGQYS
+187 GSQYS
-194 AIAIGSQNTS
+194 AITIGSQNTS
-204 TLYVAGRYFPNGEDC
+204 TLYVAGRHFPNGEDC
-219 EDEEGEDDCTPEKNS
+219 EDEEDEDDCTPEKNS

-248 SSSIPKGVFQEIE
+248 SSSIPKGVFKEIE

-275 VRVLYVS
+275 VTVLYVS
-282 PSDDDLIFV
+282 PSDDDQIFV
-291 GTSNLLVKSGD
+291 GTSNLLLKSND
-302 RGSSWK
+302 RGSSWES
-308 TLSNTFHRSDIKGL
+308 LSDTFHRSDIKGL
-322 AIHPNNPNIIYV
+322 AIHPNNPNIIYA

-351 PDYEESVSKYC
+351 ADYEESVSKYC

-373 SWKLLDEVTGD
+373 SWKLLEEVTGD

-408 FVSKDAGMSSD
+408 FVSKDGGISSD

-438 TFGESEAEVFM
+438 TFGESESEVFM

-458 YDNGRTWIET
+458 YDNGKTWIES

-478 DIVTALDGTMYAT
+478 DLVTSLDGTMYAT

-498 KSIDG
+498 KSTDG
-503 GKNWGFASFGIK
+503 GKNWVFASFGIK

-523 THPENPDTIF
+523 THPEDADTLF
-533 TTTNGGVYKSTNAGE
+533 TTTNGGVYKSTNAGK
-548 SWKLIGGS
+548 SWELIGGS
-556 DLCDDEDV
+556 DLCDDEDA

-573 IVEKE
+573 VVEKE

-598 LTGSENSGD
+598 LTGSEDNGESWRNSD
-607 TWKASDNG
+607 DG
-615 FVRDVHVSKLIID
+615 FVRDVHVSKLVID

-637 TTQGATEYTD
+637 TTQGETEYTD

-665 TQINNGLDSLETNVL
+665 TRINNGLNSLETNVL
-680 IVDPNDSETLYLGT
+680 AVDPNDSDVLYLGT
-694 DDDGVYKSI
+694 DDDGIYKSI
-703 NGGDSWK
+703 NGGENWK
-710 KLNVSSLSK
+710 KLIPTA
-719 SFGVGDIVVDP
+719 SFGVGDIIVDP
-730 QNSDNI
+730 QNSNNV
-736 YIGTVDYFRLS
+736 YMGTVDYFRLS
-747 ENRGVLGDF
+747 ESRGVLGDF
-756 GIYKS
+756 GVYKS

-772 SGLKHL
+772 SGLNHL

-784 ISEENRILYAGTR
+784 LSEENRILYAGTR
-797 AGGVYWIS
+797 AGGVYWIN
-805 LDD
+805 LDG

>member
-1 MIKIVIMSTKFKP
+1 MIENSKK
-14 LLLLLIVFL
+14 LIVFILFL
-23 LIPACSD
+23 LILSGCSSD
-30 GETSS
+30 DSS
-35 PNLVEI
+35 GPTLVEI
-41 SSEDDDEEES
+41 SSDEEDMDYEEEDGDEEEDS
-51 EDEEFENNEEE
+51 DEEEN
-62 AEDEEREF
+62 DDMDITEF
-70 EYIAPVLPVLPDPP
+70 IPPELPDLPDPVL
-84 ISSSEWNQVNGPF
+84 SSSKWNQVNGPF

-103 IFKSPDGYWVTT
+103 IFKSSDGYWVTT

-125 LYLVDNKEFTWEL
+125 LYLVDSKTFVWEL

-147 GVVVD
+147 GVVVN

-170 SGVFISKDGGE
+170 SGVFVSKDGGK
-181 TWDETE
+181 TWDEAKID
-187 VGGGQYS
+187 GSQYS
-194 AIAIGSQNTS
+194 AITIGSQNTS
-204 TLYVAGRYFPNGEDC
+204 TLYVAGRHFPNGEDC
-219 EDEEGEDDCTPEKNS
+219 EDEEDEDDCTPEKNS

-248 SSSIPKGVFQEIE
+248 SSSIPKGVFKEIE

-275 VRVLYVS
+275 VTVLYVS
-282 PSDDDLIFV
+282 PSDDDQIFV
-291 GTSNLLVKSGD
+291 GTSNLLLKSND
-302 RGSSWK
+302 RGSSWES
-308 TLSNTFHRSDIKGL
+308 LSDTFHRSDIKGL
-322 AIHPNNPNIIYV
+322 AIHPNNPNIIYA

-351 PDYEESVSKYC
+351 ADYEESVSKYC

-373 SWKLLDEVTGD
+373 SWKLLEEVTGD

-408 FVSKDAGMSSD
+408 FVSKDGGISSD

-438 TFGESEAEVFM
+438 TFGESESEVFM

-458 YDNGRTWIET
+458 YDNGKTWIES

-478 DIVTALDGTMYAT
+478 DLVTSLDGTMYAT

-498 KSIDG
+498 KSTDG
-503 GKNWGFASFGIK
+503 GKNWVFASFGIK

-523 THPENPDTIF
+523 THPEDADTLF
-533 TTTNGGVYKSTNAGE
+533 TTTNGGVYKSTNAGK
-548 SWKLIGGS
+548 SWELIGGS
-556 DLCDDEDV
+556 DLCDDEDA

-573 IVEKE
+573 VVEKE

-598 LTGSENSGD
+598 LTGSEDNGESWRNSD
-607 TWKASDNG
+607 DG
-615 FVRDVHVSKLIID
+615 FVRDVHVSKLVID
-628 PNNNNIFYA
+628 PNNNNVFYA
-637 TTQGATEYTD
+637 TTQGETEYTD

-665 TQINNGLDSLETNVL
+665 TQINNGLNSLETNVL
-680 IVDPNDSETLYLGT
+680 AVDPNDSDVLYLGT
-694 DDDGVYKSI
+694 DDDGIYKSI
-703 NGGDSWK
+703 NGGENWK
-710 KLNVSSLSK
+710 KLIPSA

-730 QNSDNI
+730 QNSNNV
-736 YIGTVDYFRLS
+736 YMGTVDYFRLS
-747 ENRGVLGDF
+747 ESRGVLGDF
-756 GIYKS
+756 GVYKS

-772 SGLKHL
+772 SGLNHL

-784 ISEENRILYAGTR
+784 LSEENRILYAGTR
-797 AGGVYWIS
+797 AGGVYWIN
-805 LDD
+805 LDG

>member
-1 MIKIVIMSTKFKP
+1 MIENSKK
-14 LLLLLIVFL
+14 LIIFILFL
-23 LIPACSD
+23 LILSGCSSD
-30 GETSS
+30 DSS
-35 PNLVEI
+35 GPTLVEI
-41 SSEDDDEEES
+41 SSDEEDMDYEEEDGDEEEDS
-51 EDEEFENNEEE
+51 DEEEN
-62 AEDEEREF
+62 DDIDITEF
-70 EYIAPVLPVLPDPP
+70 IPPELPDLPDPVL
-84 ISSSEWNQVNGPF
+84 SSSKWNQVNGPF

-103 IFKSPDGYWVTT
+103 IFKSSDGYWVTT

-125 LYLVDNKEFTWEL
+125 LYLVDSKTFVWEL

-147 GVVVD
+147 GVVVN

-170 SGVFISKDGGE
+170 SGVFVSKDGGK
-181 TWDETE
+181 TWDEAKID
-187 VGGGQYS
+187 GSQYS
-194 AIAIGSQNTS
+194 AITIGSQNTS
-204 TLYVAGRYFPNGEDC
+204 TLYVAGRHFPNGEDC
-219 EDEEGEDDCTPEKNS
+219 EDEEDEDDCTPEKNS

-248 SSSIPKGVFQEIE
+248 SSSIPKGVFKEIE

-275 VRVLYVS
+275 VTVLYVS
-282 PSDDDLIFV
+282 PSDDDRIFV
-291 GTSNLLVKSGD
+291 GTSNLLLKSNN
-302 RGSSWK
+302 RGSSWES
-308 TLSNTFHRSDIKGL
+308 LSDTFHRSDIKGL
-322 AIHPNNPNIIYV
+322 AIHPNNPNIIYA

-351 PDYEESVSKYC
+351 ADYEESVSKYC

-373 SWKLLDEVTGD
+373 SWKLLEEVTGD

-408 FVSKDAGMSSD
+408 FVSKDGGISSD

-438 TFGESEAEVFM
+438 TFGESESEVFM

-458 YDNGRTWIET
+458 YDNGKTWIES

-478 DIVTALDGTMYAT
+478 DLVTSLDGTMYAT

-498 KSIDG
+498 KSTDG
-503 GKNWGFASFGIK
+503 GKNWVFASFGIK

-523 THPENPDTIF
+523 THPEDADTLF
-533 TTTNGGVYKSTNAGE
+533 TTTNGGVYKSTNAGK
-548 SWKLIGGS
+548 SWELIGGS
-556 DLCDDEDV
+556 DLCDDEDA

-573 IVEKE
+573 VVEKE

-598 LTGSENSGD
+598 LTGSEDNGESWRNSD
-607 TWKASDNG
+607 DG
-615 FVRDVHVSKLIID
+615 FVRDVHVSKLVID

-637 TTQGATEYTD
+637 TTQGETEYTD

-665 TQINNGLDSLETNVL
+665 TQINNGLNSLETNVL
-680 IVDPNDSETLYLGT
+680 AVDPNDSDVLYLGT
-694 DDDGVYKSI
+694 DDDGIYKSI
-703 NGGDSWK
+703 NGGENWK
-710 KLNVSSLSK
+710 KLIPTA
-719 SFGVGDIVVDP
+719 SFGVGDIIVDP
-730 QNSDNI
+730 QNSNNV
-736 YIGTVDYFRLS
+736 YMGTVDYFRLS
-747 ENRGVLGDF
+747 ESRGVLGDF
-756 GIYKS
+756 GVYKS

-772 SGLKHL
+772 SGLNHL

-784 ISEENRILYAGTR
+784 LSEENRILYAGTR
-797 AGGVYWIS
+797 AGGVYWIN
-805 LDD
+805 LDG

>member
-1 MIKIVIMSTKFKP
+1 MIENSKK
-14 LLLLLIVFL
+14 LIVFILFL
-23 LIPACSD
+23 LILSGCSND
-30 GETSS
+30 DSS
-35 PNLVEI
+35 GPTLVEI
-41 SSEDDDEEES
+41 SSDEEDVDYEEEDGDEEEDS
-51 EDEEFENNEEE
+51 DEEEN
-62 AEDEEREF
+62 DDMDITEF
-70 EYIAPVLPVLPDPP
+70 IPPELPDLPDPVL
-84 ISSSEWNQVNGPF
+84 SSSKWNQVNGPF

-103 IFKSPDGYWVTT
+103 IFKSSDGYWVTT

-125 LYLVDNKEFTWEL
+125 LYLVDSKTFVWEL

-147 GVVVD
+147 GVVVN

-170 SGVFISKDGGE
+170 SGVFVSKDGGK
-181 TWDETE
+181 TWDEAKID
-187 VGGGQYS
+187 GSQYS
-194 AIAIGSQNTS
+194 AITIGSQNTS
-204 TLYVAGRYFPNGEDC
+204 TLYVAGRHFPNGEDC
-219 EDEEGEDDCTPEKNS
+219 EDEEDEDDCTPEKNS

-248 SSSIPKGVFQEIE
+248 SSSIPKGVFKEIE

-275 VRVLYVS
+275 VTVLYVS
-282 PSDDDLIFV
+282 PSDDDQIFV
-291 GTSNLLVKSGD
+291 GTSNLLLKSND
-302 RGSSWK
+302 RGSSWES
-308 TLSNTFHRSDIKGL
+308 LSDTFHRSDIKGL
-322 AIHPNNPNIIYV
+322 AIHPNNPNIIYA

-351 PDYEESVSKYC
+351 ADYEESVSKYC

-373 SWKLLDEVTGD
+373 SWKLLEEVTGD

-408 FVSKDAGMSSD
+408 FVSKDGGISSD

-438 TFGESEAEVFM
+438 TFGESESEVFM

-458 YDNGRTWIET
+458 YDNGKTWIES

-478 DIVTALDGTMYAT
+478 DLVTSLDGTMYAT

-498 KSIDG
+498 KSTDG
-503 GKNWGFASFGIK
+503 GKNWVFASFGIK

-523 THPENPDTIF
+523 THPEDADTLF
-533 TTTNGGVYKSTNAGE
+533 TTTNGGVYKSTNAGK
-548 SWKLIGGS
+548 SWELIGGS
-556 DLCDDEDV
+556 DLCDDEDA

-573 IVEKE
+573 VVEKE

-598 LTGSENSGD
+598 LTGSEDNGESWRNSD
-607 TWKASDNG
+607 DG
-615 FVRDVHVSKLIID
+615 FVRDVHVSKLVID
-628 PNNNNIFYA
+628 PNNNNVFYA
-637 TTQGATEYTD
+637 TTQGETEYTD

-665 TQINNGLDSLETNVL
+665 TQINNGLNSLETNVL
-680 IVDPNDSETLYLGT
+680 AVDPNDSDVLYLGT
-694 DDDGVYKSI
+694 DDDGIYKSI
-703 NGGDSWK
+703 NGGENWK
-710 KLNVSSLSK
+710 KLIPTA
-719 SFGVGDIVVDP
+719 SFGVGDIIVDP
-730 QNSDNI
+730 QNSNNV
-736 YIGTVDYFRLS
+736 YMGTVDYFRLS
-747 ENRGVLGDF
+747 ESRGVLGDF
-756 GIYKS
+756 GVYKS

-772 SGLKHL
+772 SGLNHL

-784 ISEENRILYAGTR
+784 LSEENRILYAGTR
-797 AGGVYWIS
+797 AGGVYWIN
-805 LDD
+805 LDG

>member
-1 MIKIVIMSTKFKP
+1 MIENSKKLIVFILF
-14 LLLLLIVFL
+14 LLIVS
-23 LIPACSD
+23 ACSSD
-30 GETSS
+30 DSS
-35 PNLVEI
+35 GPTLVEI
-41 SSEDDDEEES
+41 SSDEEGEDYEEDGDEEEDS
-51 EDEEFENNEEE
+51 DEEEN
-62 AEDEEREF
+62 DDMDVREF
-70 EYIAPVLPVLPDPP
+70 IPPELPDLPDPVL
-84 ISSSEWNQVNGPF
+84 SSTKWNQVNGPF

-103 IFKSPDGYWVTT
+103 IFKSSDGYWVTT

-125 LYLVDNKEFTWEL
+125 LYLVDGKTFTWEL

-147 GVVVD
+147 GVVVNE
-152 ASNSN
+152 SNSD

-170 SGVFISKDGGE
+170 SGVFVSKDGGK
-181 TWDETE
+181 TWEESKID
-187 VGGGQYS
+187 GSQYS
-194 AIAIGSQNTS
+194 AIALGSQNTS
-204 TLYVAGRYFPNGEDC
+204 TLYVAGRHFPNGEDC

-248 SSSIPKGVFQEIE
+248 SSTIPKGIFKEIE

-282 PSDDDLIFV
+282 PSDDDHIFV
-291 GTSNLLVKSGD
+291 GTSNLLLKSND
-302 RGSSWK
+302 RGSSWES
-308 TLSNTFHRSDIKGL
+308 LSDTFHRSDIKGL
-322 AIHPNNPNIIYV
+322 AIHPNNPNIIYA

-342 DCSDVDNDD
+342 DCSNVDNDD

-373 SWKLLDEVTGD
+373 SWKLLEEVTGD

-408 FVSKDAGMSSD
+408 FVSKDAGISSD

-438 TFGESEAEVFM
+438 TFGENESEVFI
-449 AGLQGVYRT
+449 AGLQGFYRT
-458 YDNGRTWIET
+458 YDNGKTWIET

-478 DIVTALDGTMYAT
+478 DLVTALDGTMYAT

-498 KSIDG
+498 KSTDG
-503 GKNWGFASFGIK
+503 GKNWVFASFGIK

-523 THPENPDTIF
+523 THPEDADTVF

-556 DLCDDEDV
+556 DLCDDEDA

-573 IVEKE
+573 VVEKE

-598 LTGSENSGD
+598 LTGSEDNGESWRNSD
-607 TWKASDNG
+607 DG

-628 PNNNNIFYA
+628 PNNNNVFYA
-637 TTQGATEYTD
+637 TTQGETEYTD

-665 TQINNGLDSLETNVL
+665 IQINNGLNSLETNVL
-680 IVDPNDSETLYLGT
+680 AIDPNDSEVLYLGT
-694 DDDGVYKSI
+694 DDDGIYKSV
-703 NGGDSWK
+703 NGGENWE
-710 KLNVSSLSK
+710 KLIPSA
-719 SFGVGDIVVDP
+719 SFGVGDIIVDP
-730 QNSDNI
+730 QNSNNV
-736 YIGTVDYFRLS
+736 YMGTVDYFRLS
-747 ENRGVLGDF
+747 ESRGVLGDF
-756 GIYKS
+756 GVYKS

-772 SGLKHL
+772 SGLNHL

-784 ISEENRILYAGTR
+784 LSEENRILYAGTR
-797 AGGVYWIS
+797 AGGVYWIN
-805 LDD
+805 LDS

>member
-1 MIKIVIMSTKFKP
+1 MLKISSK
-14 LLLLLIVFL
+14 LIVLFL
-23 LIPACSD
+23 FFLIVSACSSGD
-30 GETSS
+30 SS
-35 PNLVEI
+35 GPTLVEV
-41 SSEDDDEEES
+41 SSDEESVDYEEENDDYEEDTDEEEND
-51 EDEEFENNEEE
+51 DEITEFIPPE
-62 AEDEEREF
+62 
-70 EYIAPVLPVLPDPP
+70 LPDLPDPAL
-84 ISSSEWNQVNGPF
+84 SSSKWNQVNGPF

-103 IFKSPDGYWVTT
+103 IFKGSDGYWVTT

-125 LYLVDNKEFTWEL
+125 LYLVDNKKFTWEL
-138 KKTISGNMG
+138 KKTMSGNMG
-147 GVVVD
+147 GVVVNT
-152 ASNSN
+152 SNSN

-170 SGVFISKDGGE
+170 SGVFISKDGGTTWNE
-181 TWDETE
+181 TSID
-187 VGGGQYS
+187 GGQFS
-194 AIAIGSQNTS
+194 GIAVGSQNTS
-204 TLYVAGRYFPNGEDC
+204 TLYIAGRYFPNGEDC

-234 AIFISNDFGTSWIK
+234 AIFISNDFGASWTK
-248 SSSIPKGVFQEIE
+248 SSPIPKGIFKEIE

-275 VRVLYVS
+275 VTVLYVS
-282 PSDDDLIFV
+282 PSDDDHIFV
-291 GTSNLLVKSGD
+291 GTSNLLLKSND
-302 RGSSWK
+302 RGSSWES
-308 TLSNTFHRSDIKGL
+308 LSDTFHRSDIKGL

-373 SWKLLDEVTGD
+373 SWKLLEEVTGD
-384 PSEGGVYINEY
+384 PSEGGVFINEY
-395 NDSEIYSVFGRET
+395 NDSEIYSVFSRET
-408 FVSKDAGMSSD
+408 FVSKDAGLSSD
-419 VFLDT
+419 MFLNT

-438 TFGESEAEVFM
+438 TFGESESEVFM

-458 YDNGRTWIET
+458 YDNGKTWIET

-498 KSIDG
+498 KSIDD

-515 NWYGMQLA
+515 SWYGMQLA
-523 THPENPDTIF
+523 THPEDADTIF
-533 TTTNGGVYKSTNAGE
+533 TTTSGGVYKSTNAGE

-556 DLCDDEDV
+556 DLCDDEEA

-585 GSGGDQYAKEGVG
+585 GSGGDQYSKEGVG
-598 LTGSENSGD
+598 LTGSEDNGETWRNSD
-607 TWKASDNG
+607 DG

-665 TQINNGLDSLETNVL
+665 TQINNGLNSLETNVL
-680 IVDPNDSETLYLGT
+680 AVDPNDSDVLYLGT
-694 DDDGVYKSI
+694 DDDGIYKSI
-703 NGGDSWK
+703 NGGENWK
-710 KLNVSSLSK
+710 KLIPTA
-719 SFGVGDIVVDP
+719 SFGVGDIIVDP
-730 QNSDNI
+730 QDSNNV
-736 YIGTVDYFRLS
+736 YMGTVDYFRLS
-747 ENRGVLGDF
+747 ESRGVLGDF
-756 GIYKS
+756 GVYKS

-772 SGLKHL
+772 SGLNHL

-784 ISEENRILYAGTR
+784 LSEENRILYAGTR
-797 AGGVYWIS
+797 AGGVYWIN
-805 LDD
+805 LDG

>member
-1 MIKIVIMSTKFKP
+1 MIENSKK
-14 LLLLLIVFL
+14 LIVFILFL
-23 LIPACSD
+23 LILSGCSSD
-30 GETSS
+30 DSS
-35 PNLVEI
+35 GPTLVEI
-41 SSEDDDEEES
+41 SSDEEDVDYEEEDGDEEEDS
-51 EDEEFENNEEE
+51 DEEEN
-62 AEDEEREF
+62 DDMDITEF
-70 EYIAPVLPVLPDPP
+70 IPPELPDLPDPVL
-84 ISSSEWNQVNGPF
+84 SSSKWNQVNGPF

-103 IFKSPDGYWVTT
+103 IFKSSDGYWVTT

-125 LYLVDNKEFTWEL
+125 LYLVDSKTFVWEL

-147 GVVVD
+147 GVVVN

-170 SGVFISKDGGE
+170 SGVFVSKDGGK
-181 TWDETE
+181 TWDEAKID
-187 VGGGQYS
+187 GSQYS
-194 AIAIGSQNTS
+194 AITIGSQNTS
-204 TLYVAGRYFPNGEDC
+204 TLYVAGRHFPNGEDC
-219 EDEEGEDDCTPEKNS
+219 EDEEDEDDCTPEKNS

-248 SSSIPKGVFQEIE
+248 SSSIPKGVFKEIE

-282 PSDDDLIFV
+282 PSDDDHIFV
-291 GTSNLLVKSGD
+291 GTSNLLLKSND
-302 RGSSWK
+302 RGSSWES
-308 TLSNTFHRSDIKGL
+308 LSDTFHRSDIKGL
-322 AIHPNNPNIIYV
+322 AIHPNNPNIIYA

-351 PDYEESVSKYC
+351 ADYEESVSKYC

-373 SWKLLDEVTGD
+373 SWKLLEEVTGD

-408 FVSKDAGMSSD
+408 FVSKDGGISSD

-438 TFGESEAEVFM
+438 TFGESESEVFM

-458 YDNGRTWIET
+458 YDNGKTWIES

-478 DIVTALDGTMYAT
+478 DLVTSLDGTMYAT

-498 KSIDG
+498 KSTDG
-503 GKNWGFASFGIK
+503 GKNWVFASFGIK

-523 THPENPDTIF
+523 THPEDADTLF
-533 TTTNGGVYKSTNAGE
+533 TTTNGGVYKSTNAGK
-548 SWKLIGGS
+548 SWELIGGS
-556 DLCDDEDV
+556 DLCDDEDA

-573 IVEKE
+573 VVEKE

-598 LTGSENSGD
+598 LTGSEDNGESWRNSD
-607 TWKASDNG
+607 DG
-615 FVRDVHVSKLIID
+615 FVRDVHVSKLVID
-628 PNNNNIFYA
+628 PNNNNVFYA
-637 TTQGATEYTD
+637 TTQGETEYTD

-665 TQINNGLDSLETNVL
+665 TQINNGLNSLETNVL
-680 IVDPNDSETLYLGT
+680 AVDPNDSDVLYLGT
-694 DDDGVYKSI
+694 DDDGIYKSI
-703 NGGDSWK
+703 NGGENWK
-710 KLNVSSLSK
+710 KLIPTA
-719 SFGVGDIVVDP
+719 SFGVGDIIVDP
-730 QNSDNI
+730 QDSNNV
-736 YIGTVDYFRLS
+736 YMGTVDYFRLS
-747 ENRGVLGDF
+747 ESRGVLGDF
-756 GIYKS
+756 GVYKS

-772 SGLKHL
+772 SGLNHL

-784 ISEENRILYAGTR
+784 LSEENRILYAGTR
-797 AGGVYWIS
+797 AGGVYWIN
-805 LDD
+805 LDG

>member
-1 MIKIVIMSTKFKP
+1 MIENSKK
-14 LLLLLIVFL
+14 LIVFILFL
-23 LIPACSD
+23 LILSGCSSD
-30 GETSS
+30 DSS
-35 PNLVEI
+35 GPTLVEI
-41 SSEDDDEEES
+41 SSDEEDVDYEEEDGDEEEDS
-51 EDEEFENNEEE
+51 DEEEN
-62 AEDEEREF
+62 DDMDITEF
-70 EYIAPVLPVLPDPP
+70 IPPELPDLPDPVL
-84 ISSSEWNQVNGPF
+84 SSSKWNQVNGPF

-103 IFKSPDGYWVTT
+103 IFKSSDGYWVTT

-125 LYLVDNKEFTWEL
+125 LYLVDSKTFVWEL

-147 GVVVD
+147 GVVVN

-170 SGVFISKDGGE
+170 SGVFVSKDGGK
-181 TWDETE
+181 TWDEAKID
-187 VGGGQYS
+187 GSQYS
-194 AIAIGSQNTS
+194 AITIGSQNTS
-204 TLYVAGRYFPNGEDC
+204 TLYVAGRHFPNGEDC
-219 EDEEGEDDCTPEKNS
+219 EDEEDEDDCTPEKNS

-248 SSSIPKGVFQEIE
+248 SSSIPKGVFKEIE

-275 VRVLYVS
+275 VTVLYVS
-282 PSDDDLIFV
+282 PSDDDQIFV
-291 GTSNLLVKSGD
+291 GTSNLLLKSND
-302 RGSSWK
+302 RGSSWES
-308 TLSNTFHRSDIKGL
+308 LSDTFHRSDIKGL
-322 AIHPNNPNIIYV
+322 AIHPNNPNIIYA

-373 SWKLLDEVTGD
+373 SWKLLEEVTGD

-408 FVSKDAGMSSD
+408 FVSKDGGISSD

-438 TFGESEAEVFM
+438 TFGESESEVFM

-458 YDNGRTWIET
+458 YDNGKTWIES

-478 DIVTALDGTMYAT
+478 DLVTSLDGTMYAT

-498 KSIDG
+498 KSTDG
-503 GKNWGFASFGIK
+503 GKNWVFASFGIK

-523 THPENPDTIF
+523 THPEDADTLF
-533 TTTNGGVYKSTNAGE
+533 TTTNGGVYKSTNAGK
-548 SWKLIGGS
+548 SWELIGGS
-556 DLCDDEDV
+556 DLCDDEDA

-573 IVEKE
+573 VVEKE

-598 LTGSENSGD
+598 LTGSEDNGESWRNSD
-607 TWKASDNG
+607 DG
-615 FVRDVHVSKLIID
+615 FVRDVHVSKLVID
-628 PNNNNIFYA
+628 PNNNNVFYA
-637 TTQGATEYTD
+637 TTQGETEYTD

-665 TQINNGLDSLETNVL
+665 TQINNGLNSLETNVL
-680 IVDPNDSETLYLGT
+680 AVDPNDSDVLYLGT
-694 DDDGVYKSI
+694 DDDGIYKSI
-703 NGGDSWK
+703 NGGENWE
-710 KLNVSSLSK
+710 KLIPSA

-730 QNSDNI
+730 QNSDNV
-736 YIGTVDYFRLS
+736 YMGTVDYFRLS
-747 ENRGVLGDF
+747 ESRGVLGDF
-756 GIYKS
+756 GVYKS

-772 SGLKHL
+772 SGLNHL

-784 ISEENRILYAGTR
+784 LSEENRILYAGTR
-797 AGGVYWIS
+797 AGGVYWIN
-805 LDD
+805 LDG

>member
-1 MIKIVIMSTKFKP
+1 MIENSKK
-14 LLLLLIVFL
+14 LIVFILFL
-23 LIPACSD
+23 LTISACSGD
-30 GETSS
+30 DSS
-35 PNLVEI
+35 GPSLVEI
-41 SSEDDDEEES
+41 SSDTEDVDYEEEDGDDQEDSDEEENN
-51 EDEEFENNEEE
+51 DIDITEFIPPE
-62 AEDEEREF
+62 
-70 EYIAPVLPVLPDPP
+70 LPDLPDPVL
-84 ISSSEWNQVNGPF
+84 SSSKWNQVNGPF

-103 IFKSPDGYWVTT
+103 IFKSSDGYWVTT

-125 LYLVDNKEFTWEL
+125 LYLVNSKTFIWEL

-147 GVVVD
+147 GVVVN

-170 SGVFISKDGGE
+170 SGVFVSKDGGK
-181 TWDETE
+181 TWDEAKID
-187 VGGGQYS
+187 GSQYS
-194 AIAIGSQNTS
+194 AITIGSQNTS
-204 TLYVAGRYFPNGEDC
+204 TLYVAGRHFPYGEDC
-219 EDEEGEDDCTPEKNS
+219 EDEEDEDDCTPEKNS

-248 SSSIPKGVFQEIE
+248 SSSIPKGVFKEIE

-275 VRVLYVS
+275 VTVLYVS
-282 PSDDDLIFV
+282 PSDDDQIFV
-291 GTSNLLVKSGD
+291 GTSNLLLKSND
-302 RGSSWK
+302 RGSSWES
-308 TLSNTFHRSDIKGL
+308 LSDTFHRSDIKGL
-322 AIHPNNPNIIYV
+322 AIHPNNPNIIYA

-351 PDYEESVSKYC
+351 ADYEESVSKYC

-373 SWKLLDEVTGD
+373 SWKLLEEVTGD

-408 FVSKDAGMSSD
+408 FVSKDGGISSD

-438 TFGESEAEVFM
+438 TFGESESEVFM

-458 YDNGRTWIET
+458 YDNGKTWIES

-478 DIVTALDGTMYAT
+478 DLVTSLDGTMYAT

-498 KSIDG
+498 KSTDG
-503 GKNWGFASFGIK
+503 GKNWVFASFGIK

-523 THPENPDTIF
+523 THPEDADTLF
-533 TTTNGGVYKSTNAGE
+533 TTTNGGVYKSTNAGK
-548 SWKLIGGS
+548 SWELIGGS
-556 DLCDDEDV
+556 DLCDDEDA

-573 IVEKE
+573 VVEKE

-598 LTGSENSGD
+598 LTGSEDNGESWRNSD
-607 TWKASDNG
+607 DG
-615 FVRDVHVSKLIID
+615 FVRDVHVSKLVID
-628 PNNNNIFYA
+628 PNNNNVFYA
-637 TTQGATEYTD
+637 TTQGETEYTD

-665 TQINNGLDSLETNVL
+665 TQINNGLNSLETNVL
-680 IVDPNDSETLYLGT
+680 AVDPNDSDVLYLGT
-694 DDDGVYKSI
+694 DDDGIYKSI
-703 NGGDSWK
+703 NGGENWK
-710 KLNVSSLSK
+710 KLIPTA
-719 SFGVGDIVVDP
+719 SFGVGDIIVDP
-730 QNSDNI
+730 QNSNNV
-736 YIGTVDYFRLS
+736 YMGTVDYFRLS
-747 ENRGVLGDF
+747 ESRGVLGDF
-756 GIYKS
+756 GVYKS

-772 SGLKHL
+772 SGLNHL

-784 ISEENRILYAGTR
+784 LSEENRILYAGTR
-797 AGGVYWIS
+797 AGGVYWIN
-805 LDD
+805 LDG

>member
-1 MIKIVIMSTKFKP
+1 MIKNSNKLI
-14 LLLLLIVFL
+14 LLILFFL
-23 LIPACSD
+23 IVSACSSND
-30 GETSS
+30 SS
-35 PNLVEI
+35 GPELIEI
-41 SSEDDDEEES
+41 SSDEEG
-51 EDEEFENNEEE
+51 EEENDNEEGEEENDNEEGEEENDNEE
-62 AEDEEREF
+62 ALNFIPPE
-70 EYIAPVLPVLPDPP
+70 LPDLPDPAL
-84 ISSSEWNQVNGPF
+84 SSSRWNQVNGPF

-103 IFKSPDGYWVTT
+103 IFKSSDGYWVTT

-194 AIAIGSQNTS
+194 AIAIGTQNTS
-204 TLYVAGRYFPNGEDC
+204 TLYVAGRIFPNGEDC

-248 SSSIPKGVFQEIE
+248 SSSIPKGIFEEIE
-261 LEEGQELEE
+261 LEEGRELEE

-275 VRVLYVS
+275 VTVLYVS
-282 PSDDDLIFV
+282 PSDDDHIFV
-291 GTSNLLVKSGD
+291 GTSNLLLKSTD
-302 RGSSWK
+302 RGETWRS
-308 TLSNTFHRSDIKGL
+308 LSDTFHRSDIKGL
-322 AIHPNNPNIIYV
+322 AIHPNNPDIIYA
-334 RIGLYTFS
+334 RIGIYTFS

-362 PGIYKSTDGGE
+362 PGVYKSTDGGE
-373 SWKLLDEVTGD
+373 NWKLLEEATGD

-395 NDSEIYSVFGRET
+395 NDSEIYSVFSRET
-408 FVSKDAGMSSD
+408 FVSKDAGLSSD
-419 VFLDT
+419 EFLNT

-438 TFGESEAEVFM
+438 TFGESESEVFM

-458 YDNGRTWIET
+458 YDNGQTWIET

-515 NWYGMQLA
+515 SWYGMQLA
-523 THPENPDTIF
+523 THPEDADTVF
-533 TTTNGGVYKSTNAGE
+533 TTTSGGVYKSTNAGE
-548 SWKLIGGS
+548 SWRVIGGS
-556 DLCDDEDV
+556 DLCDDEEA

-573 IVEKE
+573 IIEKE

-585 GSGGDQYAKEGVG
+585 GSGGDQYSKEDVG
-598 LTGSENSGD
+598 LTGSEDNGES
-607 TWKASDNG
+607 WRKSDDG

-628 PNNNNIFYA
+628 PNNNNVFYA

-647 KVGDGAGVFKST
+647 KVGDGAGVFKSN
-659 DRGNNW
+659 DRGNSW
-665 TQINNGLDSLETNVL
+665 TQINNGLDSLETNIL
-680 IVDPNDSETLYLGT
+680 TVDPNDSETLYLGT
-694 DDDGVYKSI
+694 DDDGVYKSTD
-703 NGGDSWK
+703 GGESWK
-710 KLNVSSLSK
+710 KLTVSSLSK
-719 SFGVGDIVVDP
+719 SFGVGDIIVDP
-730 QNSDNI
+730 QNSNNI

-747 ENRGVLGDF
+747 ESRGVLGDF
-756 GIYKS
+756 GVYKS
-761 TDGGTTWEEFN
+761 TDGGATWEEFN
-772 SGLKHL
+772 VGLNHL

-784 ISEENRILYAGTR
+784 LSEENRILYAGTR

-805 LDD
+805 LDN

>member
-1 MIKIVIMSTKFKP
+1 MIKNSNKLI
-14 LLLLLIVFL
+14 LLILFFL
-23 LIPACSD
+23 IVSACSSND
-30 GETSS
+30 SS
-35 PNLVEI
+35 GPELIEI
-41 SSEDDDEEES
+41 SSDEEG
-51 EDEEFENNEEE
+51 EEENDNEEGEEENDNEEGEEENDNEE
-62 AEDEEREF
+62 ALNFIPPE
-70 EYIAPVLPVLPDPP
+70 LPDLPDPAL
-84 ISSSEWNQVNGPF
+84 SSSRWNQVNGPF

-103 IFKSPDGYWVTT
+103 IFKSSDGYWVTT

-152 ASNSN
+152 VSNSN

-194 AIAIGSQNTS
+194 AIAIGTQNTS
-204 TLYVAGRYFPNGEDC
+204 TLYVAGRIFPNGEDC

-248 SSSIPKGVFQEIE
+248 SSSIPKGIFEEIE
-261 LEEGQELEE
+261 LEEGRELEE

-275 VRVLYVS
+275 VTVLYVS
-282 PSDDDLIFV
+282 PSDDNHIFV
-291 GTSNLLVKSGD
+291 GTSNLLLKSTD
-302 RGSSWK
+302 RGETWRS
-308 TLSNTFHRSDIKGL
+308 LSDTFHRSDIKGL
-322 AIHPNNPNIIYV
+322 AIHPNNPDIIYA
-334 RIGLYTFS
+334 RIGIYTFS

-362 PGIYKSTDGGE
+362 PGVYKSTDGGE
-373 SWKLLDEVTGD
+373 NWKLLEEATGD

-395 NDSEIYSVFGRET
+395 NDSEIYSVFSRET
-408 FVSKDAGMSSD
+408 FVSKDAGLSSD
-419 VFLDT
+419 EFLNT

-438 TFGESEAEVFM
+438 TFGESESEVFM

-458 YDNGRTWIET
+458 YDNGQTWIET

-515 NWYGMQLA
+515 SWYGMQLA
-523 THPENPDTIF
+523 THPEDADTVF
-533 TTTNGGVYKSTNAGE
+533 TTTSGGVYKSTNAGE
-548 SWKLIGGS
+548 SWRVIGGS
-556 DLCDDEDV
+556 DLCDDEEA

-573 IVEKE
+573 IIEKE

-585 GSGGDQYAKEGVG
+585 GSGGDQYSKEDVG
-598 LTGSENSGD
+598 LTGSEDNGES
-607 TWKASDNG
+607 WRKSDDG

-628 PNNNNIFYA
+628 PNNNNVFYA

-659 DRGNNW
+659 DRGNSW
-665 TQINNGLDSLETNVL
+665 TQINNGLDSLETNIL
-680 IVDPNDSETLYLGT
+680 TVDPNDSETLYLGT
-694 DDDGVYKSI
+694 DDDGVYKSTD
-703 NGGDSWK
+703 GGESWK
-710 KLNVSSLSK
+710 KLTVSSLSK
-719 SFGVGDIVVDP
+719 SFGVGDIIVDP
-730 QNSDNI
+730 QNSNNI

-747 ENRGVLGDF
+747 ESRGVLGDF
-756 GIYKS
+756 GVYKS
-761 TDGGTTWEEFN
+761 TDGGATWEEFN
-772 SGLKHL
+772 VGLNHL

-784 ISEENRILYAGTR
+784 LSEENRILYAGTR

-805 LDD
+805 LDN

>member
-1 MIKIVIMSTKFKP
+1 MIENSKK
-14 LLLLLIVFL
+14 LIVFILFL
-23 LIPACSD
+23 LILSGCSSD
-30 GETSS
+30 DSS
-35 PNLVEI
+35 GPTLVEI
-41 SSEDDDEEES
+41 SSDEEDVDYEEEDGDEEEDS
-51 EDEEFENNEEE
+51 DEEEN
-62 AEDEEREF
+62 DDMDITEF
-70 EYIAPVLPVLPDPP
+70 IPPELPDLPDPVL
-84 ISSSEWNQVNGPF
+84 SSSKWNQVNGPF

-103 IFKSPDGYWVTT
+103 IFKSSDGYWVTT

-125 LYLVDNKEFTWEL
+125 LYLVDSKTFVWEL

-147 GVVVD
+147 GVVVN

-170 SGVFISKDGGE
+170 SGVFVSKDGGK
-181 TWDETE
+181 TWDEAKID
-187 VGGGQYS
+187 GSQYS
-194 AIAIGSQNTS
+194 AITIGSQNTS
-204 TLYVAGRYFPNGEDC
+204 TLYVAGRHFPNGEDC
-219 EDEEGEDDCTPEKNS
+219 EDEEDEDDCTPEKNS

-248 SSSIPKGVFQEIE
+248 SSSIPKGVFKEIE

-275 VRVLYVS
+275 VTVLYVS
-282 PSDDDLIFV
+282 PSDDDQIFV
-291 GTSNLLVKSGD
+291 GTSNLLLKSND
-302 RGSSWK
+302 RGSSWES
-308 TLSNTFHRSDIKGL
+308 LSDTFHRSDIKGL
-322 AIHPNNPNIIYV
+322 AIHPNNPNIIYA

-351 PDYEESVSKYC
+351 ADYEESVSKYC

-373 SWKLLDEVTGD
+373 SWKLLEEVTGD

-408 FVSKDAGMSSD
+408 FVSKDGGISSD

-438 TFGESEAEVFM
+438 TFGESESEVFM

-458 YDNGRTWIET
+458 YDNGKTWIES

-478 DIVTALDGTMYAT
+478 DLVTSLDGTMYAT

-498 KSIDG
+498 KSTDG
-503 GKNWGFASFGIK
+503 GKNWVFASFGIK

-523 THPENPDTIF
+523 THPEDADTLF
-533 TTTNGGVYKSTNAGE
+533 TTTNGGVYKSTNAGK
-548 SWKLIGGS
+548 SWELIGGS
-556 DLCDDEDV
+556 DLCDDEDA

-573 IVEKE
+573 VVEKE

-598 LTGSENSGD
+598 LTGSEDNGESWRNSD
-607 TWKASDNG
+607 DG
-615 FVRDVHVSKLIID
+615 FVRDVHVSKLVID
-628 PNNNNIFYA
+628 PNNNNVFYA
-637 TTQGATEYTD
+637 TTQGETEYTD

-665 TQINNGLDSLETNVL
+665 TQINNGLNSLETNVL
-680 IVDPNDSETLYLGT
+680 AVDPNDSDVLYLGT
-694 DDDGVYKSI
+694 DDDGIYKSI
-703 NGGDSWK
+703 NGGENWE
-710 KLNVSSLSK
+710 KLIPSA

-730 QNSDNI
+730 QNSNNV
-736 YIGTVDYFRLS
+736 YMGTVDYFRLS
-747 ENRGVLGDF
+747 ESRGVLGDF
-756 GIYKS
+756 GVYKS

-772 SGLKHL
+772 SGLNHL

-784 ISEENRILYAGTR
+784 LSEENRILYAGTR
-797 AGGVYWIS
+797 AGGVYWIN
-805 LDD
+805 LDG

>member
-1 MIKIVIMSTKFKP
+1 MIENSKK
-14 LLLLLIVFL
+14 LIVFILFL
-23 LIPACSD
+23 LILSGCSSD
-30 GETSS
+30 DSS
-35 PNLVEI
+35 GPTLVEI
-41 SSEDDDEEES
+41 SSDEEDVDYEEEDGDEEEDS
-51 EDEEFENNEEE
+51 DEEEN
-62 AEDEEREF
+62 DDMDITEF
-70 EYIAPVLPVLPDPP
+70 IPPELPDLPDPVL
-84 ISSSEWNQVNGPF
+84 SSSKWNQVNGPF

-103 IFKSPDGYWVTT
+103 IFKSSDGYWVTT

-125 LYLVDNKEFTWEL
+125 LYLVDSKTFVWEL

-147 GVVVD
+147 GVVVN

-170 SGVFISKDGGE
+170 SGVFVSKDGGK
-181 TWDETE
+181 TWDEAKID
-187 VGGGQYS
+187 GSQYS
-194 AIAIGSQNTS
+194 AITIGSQNTS
-204 TLYVAGRYFPNGEDC
+204 TLYVAGRHFPNGEDC
-219 EDEEGEDDCTPEKNS
+219 EDEEDEDDCTPEKNS

-248 SSSIPKGVFQEIE
+248 SSSIPKGVFKEIE

-275 VRVLYVS
+275 VTVLYVS
-282 PSDDDLIFV
+282 PSDDDQIFV
-291 GTSNLLVKSGD
+291 GTSNLLLKSND
-302 RGSSWK
+302 RGSSWES
-308 TLSNTFHRSDIKGL
+308 LSDTFHRSDIKGL
-322 AIHPNNPNIIYV
+322 AIHPNNPNIIYA

-351 PDYEESVSKYC
+351 ADYEESVSKYC

-373 SWKLLDEVTGD
+373 SWKLLEEVTGD

-408 FVSKDAGMSSD
+408 FVSKDGGISSD

-438 TFGESEAEVFM
+438 TFGESESEVFM

-458 YDNGRTWIET
+458 YDNGKTWIES

-478 DIVTALDGTMYAT
+478 DLVTSLDGTMYAT

-498 KSIDG
+498 KSTDG
-503 GKNWGFASFGIK
+503 GKNWVFASFGIK

-523 THPENPDTIF
+523 THPEDADTLF
-533 TTTNGGVYKSTNAGE
+533 TTTNGGVYKSTNAGK
-548 SWKLIGGS
+548 SWELIGGS
-556 DLCDDEDV
+556 DLCDDEDA

-573 IVEKE
+573 VVEKE

-598 LTGSENSGD
+598 LTGSEDNGESWRNSD
-607 TWKASDNG
+607 DG
-615 FVRDVHVSKLIID
+615 FVRDVHVSKLVID
-628 PNNNNIFYA
+628 PNNNNVFYA
-637 TTQGATEYTD
+637 TTQGETEYTD

-665 TQINNGLDSLETNVL
+665 TQINNGLNSLETNVL
-680 IVDPNDSETLYLGT
+680 AVDPNDSDVLYLGT
-694 DDDGVYKSI
+694 DDDGIYKSI
-703 NGGDSWK
+703 NGGENWK
-710 KLNVSSLSK
+710 KLIPTA
-719 SFGVGDIVVDP
+719 SFGVGDIIVDP
-730 QNSDNI
+730 QNSNNV
-736 YIGTVDYFRLS
+736 YMGTVDYFRLS
-747 ENRGVLGDF
+747 ESRGVLGDF
-756 GIYKS
+756 GVYKS

-772 SGLKHL
+772 SGLNHL

-784 ISEENRILYAGTR
+784 LSEENRILYAGTR
-797 AGGVYWIS
+797 AGGVYWIN
-805 LDD
+805 LDG

>member
-1 MIKIVIMSTKFKP
+1 MIKNSNKLI
-14 LLLLLIVFL
+14 LLILFFL
-23 LIPACSD
+23 IVSACSSND
-30 GETSS
+30 SS
-35 PNLVEI
+35 GPELIEM
-41 SSEDDDEEES
+41 SSDEEGEEES
-51 EDEEFENNEEE
+51 DNEEGEEESDNEEE
-62 AEDEEREF
+62 NDSEEALNFIPPE
-70 EYIAPVLPVLPDPP
+70 LPDLPDPAL
-84 ISSSEWNQVNGPF
+84 SSSRWNQVNGPF

-103 IFKSPDGYWVTT
+103 IFKSSDGYWVTT

-204 TLYVAGRYFPNGEDC
+204 TLYVAGRIFPNGEDC
-219 EDEEGEDDCTPEKNS
+219 EDEEDEDNCTPEKNS

-248 SSSIPKGVFQEIE
+248 SSSIPKGIFEEIE
-261 LEEGQELEE
+261 LEEGRELEE

-275 VRVLYVS
+275 VTVLYVS
-282 PSDDDLIFV
+282 PSDDDHIFV
-291 GTSNLLVKSGD
+291 GTSNLLLKSTD
-302 RGSSWK
+302 RGETWRS
-308 TLSNTFHRSDIKGL
+308 LSDTFHRSDIKGL
-322 AIHPNNPNIIYV
+322 AIHPNNPDIIYA
-334 RIGLYTFS
+334 RIGIYTFS

-362 PGIYKSTDGGE
+362 PGVYKSTDGGE
-373 SWKLLDEVTGD
+373 NWKLLEEATGD

-395 NDSEIYSVFGRET
+395 NDSEIYSVFSRET
-408 FVSKDAGMSSD
+408 FVSKDAGLSSD
-419 VFLDT
+419 EFLNT

-438 TFGESEAEVFM
+438 TFGESESEVFM

-458 YDNGRTWIET
+458 YDNGQTWIET

-515 NWYGMQLA
+515 SWYGMQLA
-523 THPENPDTIF
+523 THPEDADTVF
-533 TTTNGGVYKSTNAGE
+533 TTTSGGVYKSTNAGE
-548 SWKLIGGS
+548 SWRVIGGS
-556 DLCDDEDV
+556 DLCDDEEA

-573 IVEKE
+573 IIEKE

-585 GSGGDQYAKEGVG
+585 GSGGDQYSKEDVG
-598 LTGSENSGD
+598 LTGSEDNGES
-607 TWKASDNG
+607 WRKSDDG

-628 PNNNNIFYA
+628 PNNNNVFYA

-647 KVGDGAGVFKST
+647 KVGDGAGVFKSN
-659 DRGNNW
+659 DRGNSW
-665 TQINNGLDSLETNVL
+665 TQINNGLDSLETNIL
-680 IVDPNDSETLYLGT
+680 TVDPNDSETLYLGT
-694 DDDGVYKSI
+694 DDDGVYKSTD
-703 NGGDSWK
+703 GGESWK
-710 KLNVSSLSK
+710 KLTVSSLSK
-719 SFGVGDIVVDP
+719 SFGVGDIIVDP
-730 QNSDNI
+730 QNSNNI

-747 ENRGVLGDF
+747 ESRGVLGDF
-756 GIYKS
+756 GVYKS
-761 TDGGTTWEEFN
+761 TDGGATWEEFN
-772 SGLKHL
+772 VGLNHL

-784 ISEENRILYAGTR
+784 LSEENRILYAGTR

-805 LDD
+805 LDN

>member
-1 MIKIVIMSTKFKP
+1 MIENSKK
-14 LLLLLIVFL
+14 LIVFILFL
-23 LIPACSD
+23 LILSACSSD
-30 GETSS
+30 DSS
-35 PNLVEI
+35 GPTLVEI
-41 SSEDDDEEES
+41 SSDEEDVDYEEEDGDEEEDS
-51 EDEEFENNEEE
+51 DEEEN
-62 AEDEEREF
+62 DDMDITEF
-70 EYIAPVLPVLPDPP
+70 IPPELPDLPDPVL
-84 ISSSEWNQVNGPF
+84 SSSKWNQVNGPF

-103 IFKSPDGYWVTT
+103 IFKSSDGYWVTT

-125 LYLVDNKEFTWEL
+125 LYLVDSKTFVWEL

-147 GVVVD
+147 GVVVN

-170 SGVFISKDGGE
+170 SGVFVSKDGGK
-181 TWDETE
+181 TWDEAKID
-187 VGGGQYS
+187 GSQYS
-194 AIAIGSQNTS
+194 AITIGSQNTS
-204 TLYVAGRYFPNGEDC
+204 TLYVAGRHFPNGEDC
-219 EDEEGEDDCTPEKNS
+219 EDEEDEDDCTPEKNS

-248 SSSIPKGVFQEIE
+248 SSSIPKGVFKEIE

-275 VRVLYVS
+275 VTVLYVS
-282 PSDDDLIFV
+282 PSDDDRIFV
-291 GTSNLLVKSGD
+291 GTSNLLLKSND
-302 RGSSWK
+302 RGSSWES
-308 TLSNTFHRSDIKGL
+308 LSDTFHRSDIKGL
-322 AIHPNNPNIIYV
+322 AIHPNNPNIIYA

-351 PDYEESVSKYC
+351 ADYEESVSKYC

-373 SWKLLDEVTGD
+373 SWKLLEEVTGD

-408 FVSKDAGMSSD
+408 FVSKDGGISSD

-438 TFGESEAEVFM
+438 TFGESESEVFM

-458 YDNGRTWIET
+458 YDNGKTWIES

-478 DIVTALDGTMYAT
+478 DLVTSLDGTMYAT

-498 KSIDG
+498 KSTDG
-503 GKNWGFASFGIK
+503 GKNWVFASFGIK

-523 THPENPDTIF
+523 THPEDADTLF
-533 TTTNGGVYKSTNAGE
+533 TTTNGGVYKSTNAGK
-548 SWKLIGGS
+548 SWELIGGS
-556 DLCDDEDV
+556 DLCDDEDA

-573 IVEKE
+573 VVEKE

-598 LTGSENSGD
+598 LTGSEDNGESWRNSD
-607 TWKASDNG
+607 DG
-615 FVRDVHVSKLIID
+615 FVRDVHVSKLVID
-628 PNNNNIFYA
+628 PNNNNVFYA
-637 TTQGATEYTD
+637 TTQGETEYTD

-665 TQINNGLDSLETNVL
+665 TQINNGLNSLETNVL
-680 IVDPNDSETLYLGT
+680 AVDPNDSDVLYLGT
-694 DDDGVYKSI
+694 DDDGIYKSI
-703 NGGDSWK
+703 NGGENWE
-710 KLNVSSLSK
+710 KLIPSA
-719 SFGVGDIVVDP
+719 SFGVGDIIVDP
-730 QNSDNI
+730 QNSNNV
-736 YIGTVDYFRLS
+736 YMGTVDYFRLS
-747 ENRGVLGDF
+747 ESRGVLGDF
-756 GIYKS
+756 GVYKS

-772 SGLKHL
+772 SGLNHL

-784 ISEENRILYAGTR
+784 LSEENRILYAGTR
-797 AGGVYWIS
+797 AGGVYWIN
-805 LDD
+805 LDG

>member
-1 MIKIVIMSTKFKP
+1 MIKNSNKLI
-14 LLLLLIVFL
+14 LLILFFL
-23 LIPACSD
+23 IVSACSSND
-30 GETSS
+30 SS
-35 PNLVEI
+35 GPELIEI
-41 SSEDDDEEES
+41 SSDEEG
-51 EDEEFENNEEE
+51 EEENDNEEGEEENDNEEGEEENDNEE
-62 AEDEEREF
+62 ALNFIPPE
-70 EYIAPVLPVLPDPP
+70 LPDLPDPAL
-84 ISSSEWNQVNGPF
+84 SSSRWNQVNGPF

-103 IFKSPDGYWVTT
+103 IFKSSDGYWVTT

-152 ASNSN
+152 VSNSN

-194 AIAIGSQNTS
+194 AIAIGTQNTS
-204 TLYVAGRYFPNGEDC
+204 TLYVAGRIFPNGEDC

-248 SSSIPKGVFQEIE
+248 SSSIPKGIFEEIE
-261 LEEGQELEE
+261 LEEGRELEE

-275 VRVLYVS
+275 VTVLYVS
-282 PSDDDLIFV
+282 PSDDDHIFV
-291 GTSNLLVKSGD
+291 GTSNLLLKSTD
-302 RGSSWK
+302 RGETWRS
-308 TLSNTFHRSDIKGL
+308 LSDTFHRSDIKGL
-322 AIHPNNPNIIYV
+322 AIHPNNPDIIYA
-334 RIGLYTFS
+334 RIGIYTFS

-362 PGIYKSTDGGE
+362 PGVYKSTDGGE
-373 SWKLLDEVTGD
+373 NWKLLEEATGD

-395 NDSEIYSVFGRET
+395 NDSEIYSVFSRET
-408 FVSKDAGMSSD
+408 FVSKDAGLSSD
-419 VFLDT
+419 EFLNT

-438 TFGESEAEVFM
+438 TFGESESEVFM

-458 YDNGRTWIET
+458 YDNGQTWIET

-515 NWYGMQLA
+515 SWYGMQLA
-523 THPENPDTIF
+523 THPEDADTVF
-533 TTTNGGVYKSTNAGE
+533 TTTSGGVYKSTNAGE
-548 SWKLIGGS
+548 SWRVIGGS
-556 DLCDDEDV
+556 DLCDDEEA

-573 IVEKE
+573 IIEKE

-585 GSGGDQYAKEGVG
+585 GSGGDQYSKEDVG
-598 LTGSENSGD
+598 LTGSEDNGES
-607 TWKASDNG
+607 WRKSDDG

-628 PNNNNIFYA
+628 PNNNNVFYA

-647 KVGDGAGVFKST
+647 KVGDGAGVFKSN
-659 DRGNNW
+659 DRGNSW
-665 TQINNGLDSLETNVL
+665 TQINNGLDSLETNIL
-680 IVDPNDSETLYLGT
+680 TVDPNDSETLYLGT
-694 DDDGVYKSI
+694 DDDGVYKSTD
-703 NGGDSWK
+703 GGESWK
-710 KLNVSSLSK
+710 KLTVSSLSK
-719 SFGVGDIVVDP
+719 SFGVGDIIVDP
-730 QNSDNI
+730 QNSNNI

-747 ENRGVLGDF
+747 ESRGVLGDF
-756 GIYKS
+756 GVYKS

-772 SGLKHL
+772 MGLKHL

-784 ISEENRILYAGTR
+784 LSEENRILYAGTR

-805 LDD
+805 LDS

>member
-1 MIKIVIMSTKFKP
+1 MIENSKK
-14 LLLLLIVFL
+14 LIVFILFL
-23 LIPACSD
+23 LILSGCSSD
-30 GETSS
+30 DSS
-35 PNLVEI
+35 GPTLVEI
-41 SSEDDDEEES
+41 SSDEEDVDYEEDSDEEEDN
-51 EDEEFENNEEE
+51 DEEEN
-62 AEDEEREF
+62 DDMDITEF
-70 EYIAPVLPVLPDPP
+70 IPPKLPDLPDPAL
-84 ISSSEWNQVNGPF
+84 SSTKWNQVNGPF

-103 IFKSPDGYWVTT
+103 IFKSSDGYWVTT

-147 GVVVD
+147 GVVVN

-170 SGVFISKDGGE
+170 SGVFVSKDGGK
-181 TWDETE
+181 TWDEAKID
-187 VGGGQYS
+187 GSQYS
-194 AIAIGSQNTS
+194 AITIGSQNTS
-204 TLYVAGRYFPNGEDC
+204 TLYVAGRHFPNGEDC
-219 EDEEGEDDCTPEKNS
+219 EDEEDEDDCTPEKNS

-248 SSSIPKGVFQEIE
+248 SSSIPKGVFKEIE

-275 VRVLYVS
+275 VTVLYVS
-282 PSDDDLIFV
+282 PSDDDQIFV
-291 GTSNLLVKSGD
+291 GTSNLLLKSNN
-302 RGSSWK
+302 RGSSWES
-308 TLSNTFHRSDIKGL
+308 LSDTFHRSDIKGL
-322 AIHPNNPNIIYV
+322 AIHPNNPNIIYA

-351 PDYEESVSKYC
+351 ADYEESVSKYC

-373 SWKLLDEVTGD
+373 SWKLLEEVTGD

-408 FVSKDAGMSSD
+408 FVSKDGGISSD

-438 TFGESEAEVFM
+438 TFGESESEVFM

-458 YDNGRTWIET
+458 YDNGKTWIES

-478 DIVTALDGTMYAT
+478 DLVTSLDGTMYAT

-498 KSIDG
+498 KSTDG
-503 GKNWGFASFGIK
+503 GKNWVFASFGIK

-523 THPENPDTIF
+523 THPEDADTLF
-533 TTTNGGVYKSTNAGE
+533 TTTNGGVYKSTNAGK
-548 SWKLIGGS
+548 SWELIGGS
-556 DLCDDEDV
+556 DLCDDEDA

-573 IVEKE
+573 VVEKE

-598 LTGSENSGD
+598 LTGSEDNGESWRNSD
-607 TWKASDNG
+607 DG
-615 FVRDVHVSKLIID
+615 FVRDVHVSKLVID
-628 PNNNNIFYA
+628 PNNNNVFYA
-637 TTQGATEYTD
+637 TTQGETEYTD

-665 TQINNGLDSLETNVL
+665 TQINNGLNSLETNVL
-680 IVDPNDSETLYLGT
+680 AVDPNDSDVLYLGT
-694 DDDGVYKSI
+694 DDDGIYKSI
-703 NGGDSWK
+703 NGGENWK
-710 KLNVSSLSK
+710 KLIPTA
-719 SFGVGDIVVDP
+719 SFGVGDIIVDP
-730 QNSDNI
+730 QNSNNV
-736 YIGTVDYFRLS
+736 YMGTVDYFRLS
-747 ENRGVLGDF
+747 ESRGVLGDF
-756 GIYKS
+756 GVYKS

-772 SGLKHL
+772 SGLNHL

-784 ISEENRILYAGTR
+784 LSEENRILYAGTR
-797 AGGVYWIS
+797 AGGVYWIN
-805 LDD
+805 LDG

>member
-1 MIKIVIMSTKFKP
+1 MIENSKK
-14 LLLLLIVFL
+14 LIVFILFL
-23 LIPACSD
+23 LILSGCSSD
-30 GETSS
+30 DSS
-35 PNLVEI
+35 GPTLVEI
-41 SSEDDDEEES
+41 SSDEEDVDYEEEDGDEEEDS
-51 EDEEFENNEEE
+51 DEEEN
-62 AEDEEREF
+62 DDMDITEF
-70 EYIAPVLPVLPDPP
+70 IPPELPDLPDPVL
-84 ISSSEWNQVNGPF
+84 SSSKWNQVNGPF

-103 IFKSPDGYWVTT
+103 IFKSSDGYWVTT

-125 LYLVDNKEFTWEL
+125 LYLVDSKTFVWEL

-147 GVVVD
+147 GVVVN

-170 SGVFISKDGGE
+170 SGVFVSKDGGK
-181 TWDETE
+181 TWDEAKID
-187 VGGGQYS
+187 GSQYS
-194 AIAIGSQNTS
+194 AITIGSQNTS
-204 TLYVAGRYFPNGEDC
+204 TLYVAGRHFPNGEDC
-219 EDEEGEDDCTPEKNS
+219 EDEEDEDDCTPEKNS

-248 SSSIPKGVFQEIE
+248 SSSIPKGVFKEIE

-282 PSDDDLIFV
+282 PSDDDHIFV
-291 GTSNLLVKSGD
+291 GTSNLLLKSND
-302 RGSSWK
+302 RGSSWES
-308 TLSNTFHRSDIKGL
+308 LSNTFHRSDIKGL
-322 AIHPNNPNIIYV
+322 AIHPNNPNIIYA

-351 PDYEESVSKYC
+351 ADYEESVSKYC

-373 SWKLLDEVTGD
+373 SWKLLEEVTGD

-408 FVSKDAGMSSD
+408 FVSKDGGISSD

-438 TFGESEAEVFM
+438 TFGESESEVFM

-458 YDNGRTWIET
+458 YDNGKTWIES

-478 DIVTALDGTMYAT
+478 DLVTSLDGTMYAT

-498 KSIDG
+498 KSTDG
-503 GKNWGFASFGIK
+503 GKNWVFASFGIK

-523 THPENPDTIF
+523 THPEDADTLF
-533 TTTNGGVYKSTNAGE
+533 TTTNGGVYKSTNAGK
-548 SWKLIGGS
+548 SWELIGGS
-556 DLCDDEDV
+556 DLCDDEDA

-573 IVEKE
+573 VVEKE

-598 LTGSENSGD
+598 LTGSEDNGESWRNSD
-607 TWKASDNG
+607 DG
-615 FVRDVHVSKLIID
+615 FVRDVHVSKLVID

-637 TTQGATEYTD
+637 TTQGETEYTD

-665 TQINNGLDSLETNVL
+665 TQINNGLNSLETNVL
-680 IVDPNDSETLYLGT
+680 AVDPNDSDVLYLGT
-694 DDDGVYKSI
+694 DDDGIYKSI
-703 NGGDSWK
+703 NGGENWE
-710 KLNVSSLSK
+710 KLIPSA

-730 QNSDNI
+730 QNSDNV
-736 YIGTVDYFRLS
+736 YMGTVDYFRLS
-747 ENRGVLGDF
+747 ESRGVLGDF
-756 GIYKS
+756 GVYKS

-772 SGLKHL
+772 SGLNHL

-784 ISEENRILYAGTR
+784 LSEENRILYAGTR
-797 AGGVYWIS
+797 AGGVYWIN
-805 LDD
+805 LDG

>member
-1 MIKIVIMSTKFKP
+1 MLKISSK
-14 LLLLLIVFL
+14 LIVLFL
-23 LIPACSD
+23 FFLIVSACSSGD
-30 GETSS
+30 SS
-35 PNLVEI
+35 GPTLVEV
-41 SSEDDDEEES
+41 SSDEESVDYEEENDDYEEDTDEEEND
-51 EDEEFENNEEE
+51 DEITEFIPPE
-62 AEDEEREF
+62 
-70 EYIAPVLPVLPDPP
+70 LPDLPDPAL
-84 ISSSEWNQVNGPF
+84 SSSKWNQVNGPF

-103 IFKSPDGYWVTT
+103 IFKGSDGYWVTT

-125 LYLVDNKEFTWEL
+125 LYLVDSKKFTWEL
-138 KKTISGNMG
+138 KKTMSGNMG
-147 GVVVD
+147 GVVVNT
-152 ASNSN
+152 SNSN

-170 SGVFISKDGGE
+170 SGVFISKDGGTTWNE
-181 TWDETE
+181 TSID
-187 VGGGQYS
+187 GGQFS
-194 AIAIGSQNTS
+194 AIAVGSQNTS
-204 TLYVAGRYFPNGEDC
+204 TLYIAGRYFPNGEDC
-219 EDEEGEDDCTPEKNS
+219 EDEDDCTPEKNS
-234 AIFISNDFGTSWIK
+234 AIFISNDFGASWTK
-248 SSSIPKGVFQEIE
+248 SSPIPKGIFKEIE

-275 VRVLYVS
+275 VTVLYVS
-282 PSDDDLIFV
+282 PSDDDHIFV
-291 GTSNLLVKSGD
+291 GTSNLLLKSND
-302 RGSSWK
+302 RGSSWES
-308 TLSNTFHRSDIKGL
+308 LSDTFHRSDIKGL

-373 SWKLLDEVTGD
+373 SWKLLEEVTGD

-395 NDSEIYSVFGRET
+395 NDSEIYSVFSRET
-408 FVSKDAGMSSD
+408 FVSKDAGLSSD
-419 VFLDT
+419 MFLNT

-438 TFGESEAEVFM
+438 TFGESESEVFM

-458 YDNGRTWIET
+458 YDNGKTWIET

-478 DIVTALDGTMYAT
+478 DLVTALDGTMYAT

-498 KSIDG
+498 KSIDD

-515 NWYGMQLA
+515 SWYGMQLA
-523 THPENPDTIF
+523 THPEDADTIF
-533 TTTNGGVYKSTNAGE
+533 TTTSGGVYKSTNAGE

-556 DLCDDEDV
+556 DLCDDEEA

-585 GSGGDQYAKEGVG
+585 GSGGDQYSKEGVG
-598 LTGSENSGD
+598 LTGSEDNGETWRNSD
-607 TWKASDNG
+607 DG

-665 TQINNGLDSLETNVL
+665 TQINNGLDSLETNIL
-680 IVDPNDSETLYLGT
+680 TVDPNDSKTLYLGT
-694 DDDGVYKSI
+694 DDDGVYKSTD
-703 NGGDSWK
+703 GGESWK
-710 KLNVSSLSK
+710 KLNVSSIPK
-719 SFGVGDIVVDP
+719 SFGVGDIIVDP
-730 QNSDNI
+730 QNSNNI

-747 ENRGVLGDF
+747 ESRGVLGDF

-784 ISEENRILYAGTR
+784 LSEENRILYAGTR

>member
-1 MIKIVIMSTKFKP
+1 MIENSKK
-14 LLLLLIVFL
+14 LIVFILFL
-23 LIPACSD
+23 LTISACSGD
-30 GETSS
+30 DSS
-35 PNLVEI
+35 GPSLVEI
-41 SSEDDDEEES
+41 SSDTEDVDYEEEDGDDQEDSDEEENN
-51 EDEEFENNEEE
+51 DIDIKEFIPPE
-62 AEDEEREF
+62 
-70 EYIAPVLPVLPDPP
+70 LPDLPDPVL
-84 ISSSEWNQVNGPF
+84 SSSKWNQVNGPF

-103 IFKSPDGYWVTT
+103 IFKSSDGYWVTT

-125 LYLVDNKEFTWEL
+125 LYLVNSKTFIWEL

-147 GVVVD
+147 GVVVN

-170 SGVFISKDGGE
+170 SGVFVSKDGGK
-181 TWDETE
+181 TWDEAKID
-187 VGGGQYS
+187 GSQYS
-194 AIAIGSQNTS
+194 AITIGSQNTS
-204 TLYVAGRYFPNGEDC
+204 TLYVAGRHFPNGEDC
-219 EDEEGEDDCTPEKNS
+219 EDEEDEDDCTPEKNS

-248 SSSIPKGVFQEIE
+248 SSSIPKGVFKEIE

-275 VRVLYVS
+275 VTVLYVS
-282 PSDDDLIFV
+282 PSDDDQIFV
-291 GTSNLLVKSGD
+291 GTSNLLLKSND
-302 RGSSWK
+302 RGSSWES
-308 TLSNTFHRSDIKGL
+308 LSDTFHRSDIKGL
-322 AIHPNNPNIIYV
+322 AIHPNNPNIIYA

-351 PDYEESVSKYC
+351 ADYEESVSKYC

-373 SWKLLDEVTGD
+373 SWKLLEEVTGD

-408 FVSKDAGMSSD
+408 FVSKDGGISSD

-438 TFGESEAEVFM
+438 TFGESESEVFM

-458 YDNGRTWIET
+458 YDNGKTWIES

-478 DIVTALDGTMYAT
+478 DLVTSLDGTMYAT

-498 KSIDG
+498 KSTDG
-503 GKNWGFASFGIK
+503 GKNWVFASFGIK

-523 THPENPDTIF
+523 THPEDADTLF
-533 TTTNGGVYKSTNAGE
+533 TTTNGGVYKSTNAGK
-548 SWKLIGGS
+548 SWELIGGS
-556 DLCDDEDV
+556 DLCDDEDA

-573 IVEKE
+573 VVEKE

-598 LTGSENSGD
+598 LTGSEDNGESWRNSD
-607 TWKASDNG
+607 DG
-615 FVRDVHVSKLIID
+615 FVRDVHVSKLVID
-628 PNNNNIFYA
+628 PNNNNVFYA
-637 TTQGATEYTD
+637 TTQGETEYTD

-665 TQINNGLDSLETNVL
+665 TQINNGLNSLETNVL
-680 IVDPNDSETLYLGT
+680 AVDPNDSDVLYLGT
-694 DDDGVYKSI
+694 DDDGIYKSI
-703 NGGDSWK
+703 NGGENWK
-710 KLNVSSLSK
+710 KLIPTA
-719 SFGVGDIVVDP
+719 SFGVGDIIVDP
-730 QNSDNI
+730 QNSNNV
-736 YIGTVDYFRLS
+736 YMGTVDYFRLS
-747 ENRGVLGDF
+747 ESRGVLGDF
-756 GIYKS
+756 GVYKS

-772 SGLKHL
+772 SGLNHL

-784 ISEENRILYAGTR
+784 LSEENRILYAGTR
-797 AGGVYWIS
+797 AGGVYWIN
-805 LDD
+805 LDG

>member
-1 MIKIVIMSTKFKP
+1 MIENSKK
-14 LLLLLIVFL
+14 LIVFILFL
-23 LIPACSD
+23 LTISACSGD
-30 GETSS
+30 DSS
-35 PNLVEI
+35 GPSLVEI
-41 SSEDDDEEES
+41 SSDTEDVDYEEEDGDDQEDSDEEENN
-51 EDEEFENNEEE
+51 DIDITEFIPPE
-62 AEDEEREF
+62 
-70 EYIAPVLPVLPDPP
+70 LPDLPDPVL
-84 ISSSEWNQVNGPF
+84 SSSKWNQVNGPF

-103 IFKSPDGYWVTT
+103 IFKSSDGYWVTT

-125 LYLVDNKEFTWEL
+125 LYLVNSKTFIWEL

-147 GVVVD
+147 GVVVN

-170 SGVFISKDGGE
+170 SGVFVSKDGGK
-181 TWDETE
+181 TWDEAKID
-187 VGGGQYS
+187 GSQYS

-204 TLYVAGRYFPNGEDC
+204 TLYVAGRHFPYGEDC
-219 EDEEGEDDCTPEKNS
+219 EDEEDEDDCTPEKNS

-248 SSSIPKGVFQEIE
+248 SSSIPKGVFKEIE

-275 VRVLYVS
+275 VTVLYVS
-282 PSDDDLIFV
+282 PSDDDQIFV
-291 GTSNLLVKSGD
+291 GTSNLLLKSND
-302 RGSSWK
+302 RGSSWES
-308 TLSNTFHRSDIKGL
+308 LSDTFHRSDIKGL
-322 AIHPNNPNIIYV
+322 AIHPNNPNIIYA

-351 PDYEESVSKYC
+351 ADYEESVSKYC

-373 SWKLLDEVTGD
+373 SWKLLEEVTGD

-408 FVSKDAGMSSD
+408 FVSKDGGISSD

-438 TFGESEAEVFM
+438 TFGESESEVFM

-458 YDNGRTWIET
+458 YDNGKTWIES

-478 DIVTALDGTMYAT
+478 DLVTSLDGTMYAT

-498 KSIDG
+498 KSTDG
-503 GKNWGFASFGIK
+503 GKNWVFASFGIK

-523 THPENPDTIF
+523 THPEDADTLF
-533 TTTNGGVYKSTNAGE
+533 TTTNGGVYKSTNAGK
-548 SWKLIGGS
+548 SWELIGGS
-556 DLCDDEDV
+556 DLCDDEDA

-573 IVEKE
+573 VVEKE

-598 LTGSENSGD
+598 LTGSEDNGESWRNSD
-607 TWKASDNG
+607 DG

-628 PNNNNIFYA
+628 PNNNNVFYA
-637 TTQGATEYTD
+637 TTQGETEYTD

-665 TQINNGLDSLETNVL
+665 TQINNGLNSLETNVL
-680 IVDPNDSETLYLGT
+680 AVDPNDSDVLYLGT
-694 DDDGVYKSI
+694 DDDGIYKSI
-703 NGGDSWK
+703 NGGENWK
-710 KLNVSSLSK
+710 KLIPTA
-719 SFGVGDIVVDP
+719 SFGVGDIIVDP
-730 QNSDNI
+730 QNSNNV
-736 YIGTVDYFRLS
+736 YMGTVDYFRLS
-747 ENRGVLGDF
+747 ESRGVLGDF
-756 GIYKS
+756 GVYKS

-772 SGLKHL
+772 SGLNHL

-784 ISEENRILYAGTR
+784 LSEENRILYAGTR
-797 AGGVYWIS
+797 AGGVYWIN
-805 LDD
+805 LDG

>member
-1 MIKIVIMSTKFKP
+1 MIKNSNKLI
-14 LLLLLIVFL
+14 LLILFFL
-23 LIPACSD
+23 IVSACSSND
-30 GETSS
+30 SS
-35 PNLVEI
+35 GPELIEI
-41 SSEDDDEEES
+41 SSDEEG
-51 EDEEFENNEEE
+51 EEENDNEEGEEENDNEEGEEENDNEE
-62 AEDEEREF
+62 ALNFIPPE
-70 EYIAPVLPVLPDPP
+70 LPDLPDPAL
-84 ISSSEWNQVNGPF
+84 SSSRWNQVNGPF

-103 IFKSPDGYWVTT
+103 IFKSSDGYWVTT

-170 SGVFISKDGGE
+170 SGVFISKDSGE

-194 AIAIGSQNTS
+194 AIAIGTQNTS
-204 TLYVAGRYFPNGEDC
+204 TLYVAGRIFPNGEDC
-219 EDEEGEDDCTPEKNS
+219 EDEEGEDNCTPEKNS
-234 AIFISNDFGTSWIK
+234 AVFISNDFGTSWIK
-248 SSSIPKGVFQEIE
+248 SSSIPKGIFEEIE
-261 LEEGQELEE
+261 LEEGRELEE

-275 VRVLYVS
+275 VTVLYVS
-282 PSDDDLIFV
+282 PSDDDHIFV
-291 GTSNLLVKSGD
+291 GTSNLLLKSTD
-302 RGSSWK
+302 RGETWRS
-308 TLSNTFHRSDIKGL
+308 LSDTFHRSDIKGL
-322 AIHPNNPNIIYV
+322 AIHPNNPDIIYA
-334 RIGLYTFS
+334 RIGIYTFS

-362 PGIYKSTDGGE
+362 PGVYKSTDGGE
-373 SWKLLDEVTGD
+373 NWKLLEEATGD

-395 NDSEIYSVFGRET
+395 NDSEIYSVFSRET
-408 FVSKDAGMSSD
+408 FVSKDAGLSSD
-419 VFLDT
+419 EFLNT

-438 TFGESEAEVFM
+438 TFGESESEVFM

-458 YDNGRTWIET
+458 YDNGQTWIET

-515 NWYGMQLA
+515 SWYGMQLA
-523 THPENPDTIF
+523 THPEDADTIF
-533 TTTNGGVYKSTNAGE
+533 TTTSGGVYKSTNAGE
-548 SWKLIGGS
+548 SWRVIGGS
-556 DLCDDEDV
+556 DLCDDEEA

-573 IVEKE
+573 IIEKE

-585 GSGGDQYAKEGVG
+585 GSGGDQYSKEDVG
-598 LTGSENSGD
+598 LTGSEDNGES
-607 TWKASDNG
+607 WRKSDDG

-628 PNNNNIFYA
+628 PNNNNVFYA

-647 KVGDGAGVFKST
+647 KVGDGAGVFKSN
-659 DRGNNW
+659 DRGNSW
-665 TQINNGLDSLETNVL
+665 TQINNGLDSLETNIL
-680 IVDPNDSETLYLGT
+680 TVDPNDSETLYLGT
-694 DDDGVYKSI
+694 DDDGVYKSTD
-703 NGGDSWK
+703 GGESWK
-710 KLNVSSLSK
+710 KLTVSSLSK
-719 SFGVGDIVVDP
+719 SFGVGDIIVDP
-730 QNSDNI
+730 QNSNNI

-747 ENRGVLGDF
+747 ESRGVLGDF
-756 GIYKS
+756 GVYKS
-761 TDGGTTWEEFN
+761 TDGGATWEEFN
-772 SGLKHL
+772 VGLNHL

-784 ISEENRILYAGTR
+784 LSEENRILYAGTR

-805 LDD
+805 LDN

>member
-1 MIKIVIMSTKFKP
+1 MIENSKK
-14 LLLLLIVFL
+14 LIVFILFL
-23 LIPACSD
+23 LIFSGCSSD
-30 GETSS
+30 DSS
-35 PNLVEI
+35 GPTLVEI
-41 SSEDDDEEES
+41 SSDEEDMDYEEEDGDEEEDS
-51 EDEEFENNEEE
+51 DEEEN
-62 AEDEEREF
+62 DDMDITEF
-70 EYIAPVLPVLPDPP
+70 IPPELPDLPDPVL
-84 ISSSEWNQVNGPF
+84 SSTKWNQVNGPF

-103 IFKSPDGYWVTT
+103 IFKSSDGYWVTT

-125 LYLVDNKEFTWEL
+125 LYLVDSKTFVWEL

-147 GVVVD
+147 GVVVN

-170 SGVFISKDGGE
+170 SGVFVSKDGGK
-181 TWDETE
+181 TWDEAKID
-187 VGGGQYS
+187 GSQYS
-194 AIAIGSQNTS
+194 AITIGSQNTS
-204 TLYVAGRYFPNGEDC
+204 TLYVAGRHFPYGEDC
-219 EDEEGEDDCTPEKNS
+219 EDEEDEDDCTPEKNS

-248 SSSIPKGVFQEIE
+248 SSSIPKGVFKEIE

-275 VRVLYVS
+275 VTVLYVS
-282 PSDDDLIFV
+282 PSDDDQIFV
-291 GTSNLLVKSGD
+291 GTSNLLLKSNN
-302 RGSSWK
+302 RGSSWES
-308 TLSNTFHRSDIKGL
+308 LSDTFHRSDIKGL
-322 AIHPNNPNIIYV
+322 AIHPNNPNIIYA

-351 PDYEESVSKYC
+351 ADYEESVSKYC

-373 SWKLLDEVTGD
+373 SWKLLEEVTGD
-384 PSEGGVYINEY
+384 PSEGGLYINEY

-408 FVSKDAGMSSD
+408 FVSKDGGISSD

-438 TFGESEAEVFM
+438 TFGESESEVFM

-458 YDNGRTWIET
+458 YDNGKTWIES

-478 DIVTALDGTMYAT
+478 DLVTSLDGTMYAT

-498 KSIDG
+498 KSTDG
-503 GKNWGFASFGIK
+503 GKNWVFASFGIK

-523 THPENPDTIF
+523 THPEDADTLF
-533 TTTNGGVYKSTNAGE
+533 TTTNGGVYKSTNAGK
-548 SWKLIGGS
+548 SWELIGGS
-556 DLCDDEDV
+556 DLCDDEDA

-573 IVEKE
+573 VVEKE

-598 LTGSENSGD
+598 LTGSEDNGESWRNSD
-607 TWKASDNG
+607 DG
-615 FVRDVHVSKLIID
+615 FVRDVHVSKLVID
-628 PNNNNIFYA
+628 PNNNNVFYA
-637 TTQGATEYTD
+637 TTQGETEYTD

-665 TQINNGLDSLETNVL
+665 TQINNGLNSLETNVL
-680 IVDPNDSETLYLGT
+680 AVDPNDSDVLYLGT
-694 DDDGVYKSI
+694 DDDGIYKSI
-703 NGGDSWK
+703 NGGENWK
-710 KLNVSSLSK
+710 KLIPTA
-719 SFGVGDIVVDP
+719 SFGVGDIIVDP
-730 QNSDNI
+730 QNSNNV
-736 YIGTVDYFRLS
+736 YMGTVDYFRLS
-747 ENRGVLGDF
+747 ESRGVLGDF
-756 GIYKS
+756 GVYKS

-772 SGLKHL
+772 SGLNHL

-784 ISEENRILYAGTR
+784 LSEENRILYAGTR
-797 AGGVYWIS
+797 AGGVYWIN
-805 LDD
+805 LDG

>member
-1 MIKIVIMSTKFKP
+1 MIENSKK
-14 LLLLLIVFL
+14 LIVFILFL
-23 LIPACSD
+23 LILSGCSSD
-30 GETSS
+30 DSS
-35 PNLVEI
+35 GPTLVEI
-41 SSEDDDEEES
+41 SSDEEDVDYEEEDSDEEEDN
-51 EDEEFENNEEE
+51 DEEEN
-62 AEDEEREF
+62 DDIDITEF
-70 EYIAPVLPVLPDPP
+70 IPPELPDLPDPVL
-84 ISSSEWNQVNGPF
+84 SSTKWNQVNGPF

-103 IFKSPDGYWVTT
+103 IFKSSDGYWVTT

-125 LYLVDNKEFTWEL
+125 LYLVNSKTFVWEL

-147 GVVVD
+147 GVVVN

-170 SGVFISKDGGE
+170 SGVFVSKDGGK
-181 TWDETE
+181 TWDEAKID
-187 VGGGQYS
+187 GSQYS

-204 TLYVAGRYFPNGEDC
+204 TLYVAGRHFPNGEDC
-219 EDEEGEDDCTPEKNS
+219 EDEEDEDDCTPEKNS

-248 SSSIPKGVFQEIE
+248 SSSIPKGVFKEIE

-275 VRVLYVS
+275 VTVLYVS
-282 PSDDDLIFV
+282 PSDDDQIFV
-291 GTSNLLVKSGD
+291 GTSNLLLKSND
-302 RGSSWK
+302 RGSSWES
-308 TLSNTFHRSDIKGL
+308 LSDTFHRSDIKGL
-322 AIHPNNPNIIYV
+322 AIHPNNPNIIYA

-351 PDYEESVSKYC
+351 ADYEESVSKYC

-373 SWKLLDEVTGD
+373 SWKLLEEVTGD

-408 FVSKDAGMSSD
+408 FVSKDGGISSD

-438 TFGESEAEVFM
+438 TFGESESEVFM

-458 YDNGRTWIET
+458 YDNGKTWIES

-478 DIVTALDGTMYAT
+478 DLVTSLDGTMYAT

-498 KSIDG
+498 KSTDG
-503 GKNWGFASFGIK
+503 GKNWVFASFGIK

-523 THPENPDTIF
+523 THPEDADTLF
-533 TTTNGGVYKSTNAGE
+533 TTTNGGVYKSTNAGK
-548 SWKLIGGS
+548 SWELIGGS
-556 DLCDDEDV
+556 DLCDDEDA

-573 IVEKE
+573 VVEKE

-598 LTGSENSGD
+598 LTGSEDNGESWRNSD
-607 TWKASDNG
+607 DG
-615 FVRDVHVSKLIID
+615 FVRDVHVSKLVID
-628 PNNNNIFYA
+628 PNNNNVFYA
-637 TTQGATEYTD
+637 TTQGETEYTD

-665 TQINNGLDSLETNVL
+665 TQINNGLNSLETNVL
-680 IVDPNDSETLYLGT
+680 AVDPNDSDVLYLGT
-694 DDDGVYKSI
+694 DDDGIYKSI
-703 NGGDSWK
+703 NGGENWK
-710 KLNVSSLSK
+710 KLIPTA
-719 SFGVGDIVVDP
+719 SFGVGDIIVDP
-730 QNSDNI
+730 QNSNNV
-736 YIGTVDYFRLS
+736 YMGTVDYFRLS
-747 ENRGVLGDF
+747 ESRGVLGDF
-756 GIYKS
+756 GVYKS

-772 SGLKHL
+772 SGLNHL

-784 ISEENRILYAGTR
+784 LSEENRILYAGTR
-797 AGGVYWIS
+797 AGGVYWIN
-805 LDD
+805 LDG

>member
-1 MIKIVIMSTKFKP
+1 MIENSKK
-14 LLLLLIVFL
+14 LIVFILFL
-23 LIPACSD
+23 LTISACSGD
-30 GETSS
+30 DSS
-35 PNLVEI
+35 GPSLVEI
-41 SSEDDDEEES
+41 SSDTEDVDYEEEDGDDQEDSDEEENN
-51 EDEEFENNEEE
+51 DIDITEFIPPE
-62 AEDEEREF
+62 
-70 EYIAPVLPVLPDPP
+70 LPDLPDPVL
-84 ISSSEWNQVNGPF
+84 SSSKWNQVNGPF

-103 IFKSPDGYWVTT
+103 IFKSSDGYWVTT

-125 LYLVDNKEFTWEL
+125 LYLVDSKTFVWEL

-147 GVVVD
+147 GVVVN

-170 SGVFISKDGGE
+170 SGVFVSKDGGK
-181 TWDETE
+181 TWDEAKID
-187 VGGGQYS
+187 GSQYS

-204 TLYVAGRYFPNGEDC
+204 TLYVAGRHFPNGEDC
-219 EDEEGEDDCTPEKNS
+219 EDEEDEDDCTPEKNS

-248 SSSIPKGVFQEIE
+248 SSSIPKGVFKEIE

-275 VRVLYVS
+275 VTVLYVS
-282 PSDDDLIFV
+282 PSDDDQIFV
-291 GTSNLLVKSGD
+291 GTSNLLLKSND
-302 RGSSWK
+302 RGSSWES
-308 TLSNTFHRSDIKGL
+308 LSDTFHRSDIKGL
-322 AIHPNNPNIIYV
+322 AIHPNNPNIIYA

-351 PDYEESVSKYC
+351 ADYEESVSKYC

-373 SWKLLDEVTGD
+373 SWKLLEEVTGD

-408 FVSKDAGMSSD
+408 FVSKDGGISSD

-438 TFGESEAEVFM
+438 TFGESESEVFM

-458 YDNGRTWIET
+458 YDNGKTWIES

-478 DIVTALDGTMYAT
+478 DLVTSLDGTMYAT

-498 KSIDG
+498 KSTDG
-503 GKNWGFASFGIK
+503 GKNWVFASFGIK

-523 THPENPDTIF
+523 THPEDADTLF
-533 TTTNGGVYKSTNAGE
+533 TTTNGGVYKSTNAGK
-548 SWKLIGGS
+548 SWELIGGS
-556 DLCDDEDV
+556 DLCDDEDA

-573 IVEKE
+573 VVEKE

-598 LTGSENSGD
+598 LTGSEDNGESWRNSD
-607 TWKASDNG
+607 DG
-615 FVRDVHVSKLIID
+615 FVRDVHVSKLVID
-628 PNNNNIFYA
+628 PNNNNVFYA
-637 TTQGATEYTD
+637 TTQGETEYTD

-665 TQINNGLDSLETNVL
+665 TQINNGLNSLETNVL
-680 IVDPNDSETLYLGT
+680 AVDPNDSDVLYLGT
-694 DDDGVYKSI
+694 DDDGIYKSI
-703 NGGDSWK
+703 NGGENWK
-710 KLNVSSLSK
+710 KLIPTA
-719 SFGVGDIVVDP
+719 SFGVGDIIVDP
-730 QNSDNI
+730 QNSNNV
-736 YIGTVDYFRLS
+736 YMGTVDYFRLS
-747 ENRGVLGDF
+747 ESRGVLGDF
-756 GIYKS
+756 GVYKS

-772 SGLKHL
+772 SGLNHL

-784 ISEENRILYAGTR
+784 LSEENRILYAGTR
-797 AGGVYWIS
+797 AGGVYWIN
-805 LDD
+805 LDG